1 MKKVI
6 WKIVVLLCLI
16 SFSLYGVQWNDLKDG
31 ESAEKNLDGNGK
43 VTTVNKLKLGKN
55 SHLKV
60 KGKNTKGI
68 VIKGGLS
75 AEVNIGEGATLDV
88 DIENSTK
95 DEAGISL
102 ESTFKG
108 FIIQKNGNLKLKK
121 QFNGTIN
128 SGDIFKQ
135 FLDRKGEGTL
145 LRGISVIKTFS
156 TEGSTRIESAGT
168 GIGFDRKTPQ
178 GKGFIEFKKGSKT
191 FVKAG
196 FAGVFARYNSVTF
209 EEGSDTTLIGG
220 AYGIMV
226 NKGTIKKGA
235 KVTLMGNYG
244 TGKFE
249 VKEHDFLKFESGSEL
264 NILANDSAL
273 YGIRLKGKTKLIAKG
288 YNVLRQIDTYADGE
302 HSLDTVTFERGSIL
316 DGNIDRSWNSQIL
329 LEEGTKLFVPNKIQ
343 ANLEI
348 KGDLYVGP
356 RSAYEGKQLTYKEAV
371 EDADT
376 VAGATAIFMGK
387 QAQRARKG
395 EFSYRGLYNE
405 FSPDEYYTLEYNRD
419 NHYNY
424 ISTLNLNNGKIHL
437 RLGNKDKF
445 GRIND
450 KIIFSKNTI
459 INGKGELVF
468 HKRNSSQVTKNTVFN
483 ILEEEGPKD
492 INGIQ
497 GYYLE
502 KLPLKIPD
510 VSFGKLVFTTKVQK
524 LNGKYVVSLVFKGI
538 EAENFLLAKGKTK
551 TLNKKEESSLEDAIL
566 SAKEVTLEE
575 NSTLNIKGDTNGLF
589 AKNKVTIEE
598 EANLNIETKKD
609 NKIGL
614 KLGENLETFGN
625 INIKNTG
632 TGILADNATSI
643 LQFENGSK
651 TIVNAKDVAVNAQ
664 KGTSEFKGGSNVEL
678 TSNKY
683 ALVSKKAVF
692 EKSSTVKLNG
702 EYGIGTLSE
711 TDSSDITFK
720 PQSEVNI
727 NSSNSGIYNVNVGGS
742 GKVSIKAPNI
752 LKQVRTVNQSLK
764 FESGSVLE
772 GNIEKSWNANLI
784 LDKGSKMFVN
794 NKIEANMDIK
804 GDLFV
809 GTSKFYEKRDSFD
822 NYNTIYYNK
831 DSNGHE
837 TKVNFDNS
845 KIHLRI
851 GGADKTGATNDK
863 IFFSK
868 NTNINGKGELVF
880 HKRNSSQVTKNTIFK
895 ILEEEVKNI
904 NGTQGYYLEKFP
916 LSFTNDIAFGQL
928 VFTTKVQKLNGK
940 YIVSLVFK
948 GIEADNFLLAKGET
962 KTLNKKKEGSLEDAI
977 LSAKE
982 VTIEEKSTL
991 NIKGDTN
998 GLFAKNKV
1006 TIEEEANLNIET
1018 ENKIALKL
1026 GENLETFGNINIK
1039 NAGIGIL
1046 ADNTTSVLQFEN
1058 GSKTIVNAKDVAIN
1072 AQKGT
1077 SEFKGGSNVELTS
1090 NKYALVSKKAVFEKS
1105 STVKLNGE
1113 YGIGTLSETD
1123 SSDITFKPQS
1133 EVNINSSNS
1142 GIYNVNVGG
1151 SGKVSIKAPN
1161 ILKQVRTVNQSLK
1174 FESGSVLEGNIEKSW
1189 NANLILDKGS
1199 KMFVNNKIE
1208 ANMDIKGDLFVG
1220 TRNSYEKEESKNSM
1234 QTLSTMS
1241 TFSSSD
1247 KYNTVHY
1254 NKDSN
1259 GHKTK
1264 VNLDNANIHLRINGE
1279 QSESNDKIV
1288 FSKDTEITGK
1298 GEITLHPENVSKV
1311 KRNMTYSLLEE
1322 EGKDVGGNKV
1332 YNLEKTSLT
1341 LKTVEFGP
1349 LVYGRKDKKVNG
1361 KYMVTLEDTGELS
1374 QAAKNSLTNSR
1385 DSYKYNQE
1393 ELKAISDKIFENH
1406 NLELKNNFWLLVS
1419 KENLKN
1425 KDSVIKLNQ
1434 NTKYAGYD
1442 YTFNTGVSL
1451 GFFAGQ
1457 STGRYKNIG
1466 QGIYLKKDLKPFYLG
1481 TVYKHTKS
1489 KDKNNDKKLHSNDFS
1504 FVVGYNKDISEKT
1517 FLDSNIKLTRGYI
1530 SDYKYTAEND
1540 LSTKNEKTD
1549 YWNGEIDAKL
1559 GYKFKYGNAFLKAG
1573 LDKDLKGNQKVIWN
1587 ENIDEEIKYDD
1598 LSKNIG
1604 IGMEYKIKQ
1613 HSFNIELS
1621 RKYSKHYR
1629 ANTKI
1634 SIGYSYKF

>member
-6 WKIVVLLCLI
+6 WKIVLLLCLT

-31 ESAEKNLDGNGK
+31 ETAEKILDENRK
-43 VTTVNKLKLGKN
+43 ETKITKIVLGKN

-68 VIKGGLS
+68 VIKYGIRS
-75 AEVNIGEGATLDV
+75 KVDIGEGATLDV
-88 DIENSTK
+88 DIESSIKEATGIASESYK
-95 DEAGISL
+95 D
-102 ESTFKG
+102 
-108 FIIQKNGNLKLKK
+108 FIVQKNGNLKVKNH
-121 QFNGTIN
+121 FIGTIN

-135 FLDRKGEGTL
+135 FLDNKKENSV
-145 LRGISVIKTFS
+145 LRGISVLKRFS
-156 TEGSTRIESAGT
+156 TEGNTRIESSGT
-168 GIGFDRKTPQ
+168 GIGFDKKTSKET
-178 GKGFIEFKKGSKT
+178 GLIEFKKGSKT

-226 NKGTIKKGA
+226 NKGTIKKGS

-302 HSLDTVTFERGSIL
+302 HSLDTVTFEKGSIL
-316 DGNIDRSWNSQIL
+316 DGNIDRSWNSQFL

-356 RSAYEGKQLTYKEAV
+356 RAAYEGKQLTYKEAV

-376 VAGATAIFMGK
+376 VAGATALFMGK

-395 EFSYRGLYNE
+395 EFTYRGLYSD
-405 FSPDEYYTLEYNRD
+405 FAADEYYTLDYNKHNYSD
-419 NHYNY
+419 NNHN
-424 ISTLNLNNGKIHL
+424 STLNLNNGKIHL
-437 RLGNKDKF
+437 RLGTPDRL

-450 KIIFSKNTI
+450 KIIFSKNTV

-468 HKRNSSQVTKNTVFN
+468 HKRNSSQVTKNTVFK
-483 ILEEEGPKD
+483 ILEEEGLKN
-492 INGIQ
+492 INGTQ

-510 VSFGKLVFTTKVQK
+510 VSFG
-524 LNGKYVVSLVFKGI
+524 
-538 EAENFLLAKGKTK
+538 
-551 TLNKKEESSLEDAIL
+551 
-566 SAKEVTLEE
+566 
-575 NSTLNIKGDTNGLF
+575 
-589 AKNKVTIEE
+589 
-598 EANLNIETKKD
+598 
-609 NKIGL
+609 
-614 KLGENLETFGN
+614 
-625 INIKNTG
+625 
-632 TGILADNATSI
+632 
-643 LQFENGSK
+643 
-651 TIVNAKDVAVNAQ
+651 
-664 KGTSEFKGGSNVEL
+664 
-678 TSNKY
+678 
-683 ALVSKKAVF
+683 
-692 EKSSTVKLNG
+692 
-702 EYGIGTLSE
+702 
-711 TDSSDITFK
+711 
-720 PQSEVNI
+720 
-727 NSSNSGIYNVNVGGS
+727 
-742 GKVSIKAPNI
+742 
-752 LKQVRTVNQSLK
+752 
-764 FESGSVLE
+764 
-772 GNIEKSWNANLI
+772 
-784 LDKGSKMFVN
+784 
-794 NKIEANMDIK
+794 
-804 GDLFV
+804 
-809 GTSKFYEKRDSFD
+809 
-822 NYNTIYYNK
+822 
-831 DSNGHE
+831 
-837 TKVNFDNS
+837 
-845 KIHLRI
+845 
-851 GGADKTGATNDK
+851 
-863 IFFSK
+863 
-868 NTNINGKGELVF
+868 
-880 HKRNSSQVTKNTIFK
+880 
-895 ILEEEVKNI
+895 
-904 NGTQGYYLEKFP
+904 
-916 LSFTNDIAFGQL
+916 QL
-928 VFTTKVQKLNGK
+928 VFTTKVQKLNGR
-940 YIVSLVFK
+940 YVVSLVFK

-1006 TIEEEANLNIET
+1006 TVEEKANLNIET

-1039 NAGIGIL
+1039 NTGTGIL
-1046 ADNTTSVLQFEN
+1046 ADNTASVLQFEN
-1058 GSKTIVNAKDVAIN
+1058 GSKTIVNAKDVAVN

-1090 NKYALVSKKAVFEKS
+1090 NKYALVSKKAVFEKG

-1133 EVNINSSNS
+1133 EININSSNS

-1174 FESGSVLEGNIEKSW
+1174 FENGSVLEGNIEKSW

-1298 GEITLHPENVSKV
+1298 GEITLHPENISKV

-1361 KYMVTLEDTGELS
+1361 KYIVTLEDTGELS
-1374 QAAKNSLTNSR
+1374 QAAKNTLTNSR

-1442 YTFNTGVSL
+1442 YTFNTGISL

-1549 YWNGEIDAKL
+1549 YWNGEINAKL
-1559 GYKFKYGNAFLKAG
+1559 GYKFKYGDAFLKAG

>member
-6 WKIVVLLCLI
+6 WKIVVLLCLT

-31 ESAEKNLDGNGK
+31 ETAEKILDENRK
-43 VTTVNKLKLGKN
+43 ETKITKIVLGKN
-55 SHLKV
+55 SNLKV
-60 KGKNTKGI
+60 KGKNTKG
-68 VIKGGLS
+68 VLVKGS
-75 AEVNIGEGATLDV
+75 YFQSKVNIGEGATLDI
-88 DIENSTK
+88 DIESSDK
-95 DEAGISL
+95 DSSGISFA
-102 ESTFKG
+102 EKRD
-108 FIIQKNGNLKLKK
+108 FIIEKNGKLNVKNL
-121 QFNGTIN
+121 FNGTIN
-128 SGDIFKQ
+128 SGDILRQ
-135 FLDRKGEGTL
+135 FHSSKEGKGIL
-145 LRGISVIKTFS
+145 VRGVTVAKKFT
-156 TEGSTRIESAGT
+156 TEGNTRIESSGA
-168 GIGFDRKTPQ
+168 GIGFDKTTSNGQ
-178 GKGFIEFKKGSKT
+178 GEIEFKKGSKT
-191 FVKAG
+191 FVKG
-196 FAGVFARYNSVTF
+196 GIAGVFARYNNVTF

-220 AYGIMV
+220 AYGLMA

-249 VKEHDFLKFESGSEL
+249 VKEHDRLTFESGSEL
-264 NILANDSAL
+264 NILANNSAL
-273 YGIRLKGKTKLIAKG
+273 YGIRLVGKTKLIAKG

-302 HSLDTVTFERGSIL
+302 HSLNTVTFEKGSIL
-316 DGNIDRSWNSQIL
+316 DGNIDRSWNSQFL
-329 LEEGTKLFVPNKIQ
+329 LEEGTKLFVPEKIQ

-356 RSAYEGKQLTYKEAV
+356 RSAYEGKQKTYKETV
-371 EDADT
+371 EKSSDIDT
-376 VAGATAIFMGK
+376 VVGATAIFMGK

-395 EFSYRGLYNE
+395 EIRYGKTYDDFSAN
-405 FSPDEYYTLEYNRD
+405 EYYTLKYNE
-419 NHYNY
+419 NSYNY
-424 ISTLNLNNGKIHL
+424 KSTLNLNNGKIHL
-437 RLGNKDKF
+437 RLGTPDRL

-450 KIIFSKNTI
+450 KIIFSKNTV

-468 HKRNSSQVTKNTVFN
+468 HKRNSSQVTKNTVFK
-483 ILEEEGPKD
+483 ILEEEGLKN
-492 INGIQ
+492 INGTQ

-510 VSFGKLVFTTKVQK
+510 VSFG
-524 LNGKYVVSLVFKGI
+524 
-538 EAENFLLAKGKTK
+538 
-551 TLNKKEESSLEDAIL
+551 
-566 SAKEVTLEE
+566 
-575 NSTLNIKGDTNGLF
+575 
-589 AKNKVTIEE
+589 
-598 EANLNIETKKD
+598 
-609 NKIGL
+609 
-614 KLGENLETFGN
+614 
-625 INIKNTG
+625 
-632 TGILADNATSI
+632 
-643 LQFENGSK
+643 
-651 TIVNAKDVAVNAQ
+651 
-664 KGTSEFKGGSNVEL
+664 
-678 TSNKY
+678 
-683 ALVSKKAVF
+683 
-692 EKSSTVKLNG
+692 
-702 EYGIGTLSE
+702 
-711 TDSSDITFK
+711 
-720 PQSEVNI
+720 
-727 NSSNSGIYNVNVGGS
+727 
-742 GKVSIKAPNI
+742 
-752 LKQVRTVNQSLK
+752 
-764 FESGSVLE
+764 
-772 GNIEKSWNANLI
+772 
-784 LDKGSKMFVN
+784 
-794 NKIEANMDIK
+794 
-804 GDLFV
+804 
-809 GTSKFYEKRDSFD
+809 
-822 NYNTIYYNK
+822 
-831 DSNGHE
+831 
-837 TKVNFDNS
+837 
-845 KIHLRI
+845 
-851 GGADKTGATNDK
+851 
-863 IFFSK
+863 
-868 NTNINGKGELVF
+868 
-880 HKRNSSQVTKNTIFK
+880 
-895 ILEEEVKNI
+895 
-904 NGTQGYYLEKFP
+904 
-916 LSFTNDIAFGQL
+916 QL
-928 VFTTKVQKLNGK
+928 VFTTKVQKLNGR
-940 YIVSLVFK
+940 YVVSLVFK

-1006 TIEEEANLNIET
+1006 TVEEKANLNIET

-1039 NAGIGIL
+1039 NAGTGIL
-1046 ADNTTSVLQFEN
+1046 ADNTASVLKFEN
-1058 GSKTIVNAKDVAIN
+1058 GSKTIVNAKDVAVN

-1090 NKYALVSKKAVFEKS
+1090 NKYALVAKKAVFEKG
-1105 STVKLNGE
+1105 STVKLNAE

-1123 SSDITFKPQS
+1123 SSDVTFNSQS
-1133 EVNINSSNS
+1133 EVSINSSNS

-1241 TFSSSD
+1241 TFSSSN

-1361 KYMVTLEDTGELS
+1361 KYIVTLEDTGELS
-1374 QAAKNSLTNSR
+1374 QAAKNTLTNSR

-1425 KDSVIKLNQ
+1425 KGSVIKLNQ

-1530 SDYKYTAEND
+1530 SDYKYTAENN
-1540 LSTKNEKTD
+1540 LNTRNEKTN
-1549 YWNGEIDAKL
+1549 YWNGEINAKL
-1559 GYKFKYGNAFLKAG
+1559 GYKFKYGDAFLKAG

>member
-1 MKKVI
+1 MFMKKI
-6 WKIVVLLCLI
+6 FWKVTMLSCFI
-16 SFSLYGVQWNDLKDG
+16 SLFAYGAWNELG
-31 ESAEKNLDGNGK
+31 EGEKVEKTLEGNGK
-43 VTTVNKLKLGKN
+43 VTTAKKLILGKN
-55 SHLKV
+55 SHLKI
-60 KGKNTKGI
+60 KGENSKGLE
-68 VIKGGLS
+68 IKGGFS
-75 AEVNIGEGATLDV
+75 PEINIGEGATLDI

-95 DEAGISL
+95 DEAGLTLVS
-102 ESTFKG
+102 STRNFT
-108 FIIQKNGNLKLKK
+108 IQKNGNLKLKK
-121 QFNGTIN
+121 RFNGVIN

-135 FLDRKGEGTL
+135 FLDRRGEGTL
-145 LRGISVIKTFS
+145 LRGISINKKFV
-156 TEGSTRIESAGT
+156 TEGNIEIESAGT
-168 GIGFDRKTPQ
+168 GIGFDKKTPKW
-178 GKGFIEFKKGSKT
+178 KGEIEFKKGSKT

-196 FAGVFARYNSVTF
+196 FAGVFARYNKVTF
-209 EEGSDTTLIGG
+209 EEGSNTTLIGG
-220 AYGIMV
+220 AYGLMA
-226 NKGTIKKGA
+226 NKGIIQKGA

-264 NILANDSAL
+264 NILANNSAL
-273 YGIRLKGKTKLIAKG
+273 YGIRLVGKTKLIAKG

-302 HSLDTVTFERGSIL
+302 HSLNTVTFEKGSIL
-316 DGNIDRSWNSQIL
+316 DGNIDRSWNSQFL
-329 LEEGTKLFVPNKIQ
+329 LEEGTKLFVPEKIQ

-348 KGDLYVGP
+348 KGNLYVGP
-356 RSAYEGKQLTYKEAV
+356 RSAYEGKQKTYKEAV
-371 EDADT
+371 EKSSDVDT

-395 EFSYRGLYNE
+395 EIRYGETHND
-405 FSPDEYYTLEYNRD
+405 FSPDEYYTLKYNE
-419 NHYNY
+419 NSYNY
-424 ISTLNLNNGKIHL
+424 KSTFNLNNGKINL
-437 RLGNKDKF
+437 RLGDKDRF

-459 INGKGELVF
+459 IKGKGELVF
-468 HKRNSSQVTKNTVFN
+468 HKRNSSQVTKNTVFK
-483 ILEEEGPKD
+483 ILEEEGLKN
-492 INGIQ
+492 INGTQ

-510 VSFGKLVFTTKVQK
+510 VSFG
-524 LNGKYVVSLVFKGI
+524 
-538 EAENFLLAKGKTK
+538 
-551 TLNKKEESSLEDAIL
+551 
-566 SAKEVTLEE
+566 
-575 NSTLNIKGDTNGLF
+575 
-589 AKNKVTIEE
+589 
-598 EANLNIETKKD
+598 
-609 NKIGL
+609 
-614 KLGENLETFGN
+614 
-625 INIKNTG
+625 
-632 TGILADNATSI
+632 
-643 LQFENGSK
+643 
-651 TIVNAKDVAVNAQ
+651 
-664 KGTSEFKGGSNVEL
+664 
-678 TSNKY
+678 
-683 ALVSKKAVF
+683 
-692 EKSSTVKLNG
+692 
-702 EYGIGTLSE
+702 
-711 TDSSDITFK
+711 
-720 PQSEVNI
+720 
-727 NSSNSGIYNVNVGGS
+727 
-742 GKVSIKAPNI
+742 
-752 LKQVRTVNQSLK
+752 
-764 FESGSVLE
+764 
-772 GNIEKSWNANLI
+772 
-784 LDKGSKMFVN
+784 
-794 NKIEANMDIK
+794 
-804 GDLFV
+804 
-809 GTSKFYEKRDSFD
+809 
-822 NYNTIYYNK
+822 
-831 DSNGHE
+831 
-837 TKVNFDNS
+837 
-845 KIHLRI
+845 
-851 GGADKTGATNDK
+851 
-863 IFFSK
+863 
-868 NTNINGKGELVF
+868 
-880 HKRNSSQVTKNTIFK
+880 
-895 ILEEEVKNI
+895 
-904 NGTQGYYLEKFP
+904 
-916 LSFTNDIAFGQL
+916 QL
-928 VFTTKVQKLNGK
+928 VFTTKVQKLNGR
-940 YIVSLVFK
+940 YVVSLVFK

-1006 TIEEEANLNIET
+1006 TVEEKANLNIET

-1039 NAGIGIL
+1039 NAGTGIL
-1046 ADNTTSVLQFEN
+1046 ADNTTSVLKFEN

-1077 SEFKGGSNVELTS
+1077 SEFKGGSNIELTS
-1090 NKYALVSKKAVFEKS
+1090 NKYALVAKKAVFEKG
-1105 STVKLNGE
+1105 STVKLNAE

-1123 SSDITFKPQS
+1123 SSDVTFNSQS

-1151 SGKVSIKAPN
+1151 SGKLSIKAPN
-1161 ILKQVRTVNQSLK
+1161 VLKQVRTVNQSLK
-1174 FESGSVLEGNIEKSW
+1174 FESGSTLEGNIEKSW

-1247 KYNTVHY
+1247 KYYTVHY

-1361 KYMVTLEDTGELS
+1361 KYIVTLEDTGELS

-1442 YTFNTGVSL
+1442 HTFNTGISL
-1451 GFFAGQ
+1451 GFW
-1457 STGRYKNIG
+1457 
-1466 QGIYLKKDLKPFYLG
+1466 L
-1481 TVYKHTKS
+1481 
-1489 KDKNNDKKLHSNDFS
+1489 
-1504 FVVGYNKDISEKT
+1504 YNK
-1517 FLDSNIKLTRGYI
+1517 
-1530 SDYKYTAEND
+1530 
-1540 LSTKNEKTD
+1540 
-1549 YWNGEIDAKL
+1549 
-1559 GYKFKYGNAFLKAG
+1559 
-1573 LDKDLKGNQKVIWN
+1573 
-1587 ENIDEEIKYDD
+1587 
-1598 LSKNIG
+1598 
-1604 IGMEYKIKQ
+1604 
-1613 HSFNIELS
+1613 
-1621 RKYSKHYR
+1621 
-1629 ANTKI
+1629 
-1634 SIGYSYKF
+1634 

>member
-6 WKIVVLLCLI
+6 WKIVLLLCLT

-31 ESAEKNLDGNGK
+31 ETAEKILDENGK
-43 VTTVNKLKLGKN
+43 ETKVDKIVLGKN

-68 VIKGGLS
+68 VIKYGIRS
-75 AEVNIGEGATLDV
+75 KVDIGEGATLDV
-88 DIENSTK
+88 DIESSIKEATGIASESYK
-95 DEAGISL
+95 D
-102 ESTFKG
+102 
-108 FIIQKNGNLKLKK
+108 FIVQKNGNLKVKNH
-121 QFNGTIN
+121 FIGTIN

-135 FLDRKGEGTL
+135 FLDNKKENSVL
-145 LRGISVIKTFS
+145 KGISVLKRFS
-156 TEGSTRIESAGT
+156 TEGNTRIESSGT
-168 GIGFDRKTPQ
+168 GIGFDKKTSKET
-178 GKGFIEFKKGSKT
+178 GLIEFKKGSKT

-226 NKGTIKKGA
+226 NKGTIKKGS

-302 HSLDTVTFERGSIL
+302 HSLDTVTFEKGSIL
-316 DGNIDRSWNSQIL
+316 DGNIDRSWNSQFL

-356 RSAYEGKQLTYKEAV
+356 RAAYEGKQLTYKEAV

-376 VAGATAIFMGK
+376 VAGATALFMGK

-395 EFSYRGLYNE
+395 EFTYRGLYSD
-405 FSPDEYYTLEYNRD
+405 FAADEYYTLDYNKHNYSD
-419 NHYNY
+419 NNHN
-424 ISTLNLNNGKIHL
+424 STLNLNNGKIHL
-437 RLGNKDKF
+437 RLGTPDRL

-450 KIIFSKNTI
+450 KIIFSKNTV

-468 HKRNSSQVTKNTVFN
+468 HKRNSSQVTKNTVFK
-483 ILEEEGPKD
+483 ILEEEGLKN
-492 INGIQ
+492 INGTQ

-510 VSFGKLVFTTKVQK
+510 VSFGQLVFTTKVQK
-524 LNGKYVVSLVFKGI
+524 LNGRYVVSLVFKGI
-538 EAENFLLAKGKTK
+538 EADNFLLAKGETK
-551 TLNKKEESSLEDAIL
+551 TLNKKKEGSLEDAIL
-566 SAKEVTLEE
+566 SAKEVTIEE
-575 NSTLNIKGDTNGLF
+575 KSTLNIKGDTNGLF
-589 AKNKVTIEE
+589 AKNKVTVEE
-598 EANLNIETKKD
+598 KANLNIETE
-609 NKIGL
+609 NKIAL

-625 INIKNTG
+625 INIKNAG
-632 TGILADNATSI
+632 TGILADNTASV

-651 TIVNAKDVAVNAQ
+651 TIVNAKDVAINAQ

-692 EKSSTVKLNG
+692 EKGSTVKLNA

-794 NKIEANMDIK
+794 NKIEANI
-804 GDLFV
+804 
-809 GTSKFYEKRDSFD
+809 
-822 NYNTIYYNK
+822 
-831 DSNGHE
+831 
-837 TKVNFDNS
+837 
-845 KIHLRI
+845 
-851 GGADKTGATNDK
+851 
-863 IFFSK
+863 
-868 NTNINGKGELVF
+868 
-880 HKRNSSQVTKNTIFK
+880 
-895 ILEEEVKNI
+895 
-904 NGTQGYYLEKFP
+904 
-916 LSFTNDIAFGQL
+916 
-928 VFTTKVQKLNGK
+928 
-940 YIVSLVFK
+940 
-948 GIEADNFLLAKGET
+948 
-962 KTLNKKKEGSLEDAI
+962 
-977 LSAKE
+977 
-982 VTIEEKSTL
+982 
-991 NIKGDTN
+991 
-998 GLFAKNKV
+998 
-1006 TIEEEANLNIET
+1006 
-1018 ENKIALKL
+1018 
-1026 GENLETFGNINIK
+1026 
-1039 NAGIGIL
+1039 
-1046 ADNTTSVLQFEN
+1046 
-1058 GSKTIVNAKDVAIN
+1058 
-1072 AQKGT
+1072 
-1077 SEFKGGSNVELTS
+1077 
-1090 NKYALVSKKAVFEKS
+1090 
-1105 STVKLNGE
+1105 
-1113 YGIGTLSETD
+1113 
-1123 SSDITFKPQS
+1123 
-1133 EVNINSSNS
+1133 
-1142 GIYNVNVGG
+1142 
-1151 SGKVSIKAPN
+1151 
-1161 ILKQVRTVNQSLK
+1161 
-1174 FESGSVLEGNIEKSW
+1174 
-1189 NANLILDKGS
+1189 
-1199 KMFVNNKIE
+1199 
-1208 ANMDIKGDLFVG
+1208 DIKGDLFVG

-1247 KYNTVHY
+1247 KYYTVHY

-1361 KYMVTLEDTGELS
+1361 KYIVTLEDTGELS
-1374 QAAKNSLTNSR
+1374 QAAKNTLANSR

-1540 LSTKNEKTD
+1540 LNTRNEKTN
-1549 YWNGEIDAKL
+1549 YWNGEINAKL
-1559 GYKFKYGNAFLKAG
+1559 GYKFKYGDAFLKAG

-1604 IGMEYKIKQ
+1604 IGIEYKMKQ

-1634 SIGYSYKF
+1634 SFGYSYKF

>member
-6 WKIVVLLCLI
+6 WKIVLLLCLT

-31 ESAEKNLDGNGK
+31 ETAEKILDENRK
-43 VTTVNKLKLGKN
+43 ETKITKIVLGKN

-60 KGKNTKGI
+60 KGKNTKG
-68 VIKGGLS
+68 VLVKGS
-75 AEVNIGEGATLDV
+75 YFQSKVNIGEGATLDI
-88 DIENSTK
+88 DIESSDK
-95 DEAGISL
+95 DSSGISFA
-102 ESTFKG
+102 EKRD
-108 FIIQKNGNLKLKK
+108 FIIEKNGKLNVKNL
-121 QFNGTIN
+121 FNGTIN
-128 SGDIFKQ
+128 SGDILRQ
-135 FLDRKGEGTL
+135 FHSSKEGKGIL
-145 LRGISVIKTFS
+145 VRGVTVAKKFT
-156 TEGSTRIESAGT
+156 TEGNTRIESSGA
-168 GIGFDRKTPQ
+168 GIGFDKTTSNGQ
-178 GKGFIEFKKGSKT
+178 GEIEFKKGSKT
-191 FVKAG
+191 FVKG
-196 FAGVFARYNSVTF
+196 GIAGVFARYNNVTF

-220 AYGIMV
+220 AYGLMA

-249 VKEHDFLKFESGSEL
+249 VKEHDRLTFESGSEL
-264 NILANDSAL
+264 NILANNSAL
-273 YGIRLKGKTKLIAKG
+273 YGIRLVGKTKLIAKG

-302 HSLDTVTFERGSIL
+302 HSLNTVTFEKGSIL
-316 DGNIDRSWNSQIL
+316 DGNIDRSWNSQFL
-329 LEEGTKLFVPNKIQ
+329 LEEGTKLFVPEKIQ

-356 RSAYEGKQLTYKEAV
+356 RSAYEGKQKTYKETV
-371 EDADT
+371 EKSSDIDT
-376 VAGATAIFMGK
+376 VVGATAIFMGK

-395 EFSYRGLYNE
+395 EIRYGKTYDDFSAN
-405 FSPDEYYTLEYNRD
+405 EYYTLKYNE
-419 NHYNY
+419 NSYNY
-424 ISTLNLNNGKIHL
+424 KSTLNLNNGKIHL
-437 RLGNKDKF
+437 RLGTPDRL

-450 KIIFSKNTI
+450 KIIFSKNTV

-468 HKRNSSQVTKNTVFN
+468 HKRNSSQVTKNTVFK
-483 ILEEEGPKD
+483 ILEEEGLKN
-492 INGIQ
+492 INGTQ

-510 VSFGKLVFTTKVQK
+510 VSFG
-524 LNGKYVVSLVFKGI
+524 
-538 EAENFLLAKGKTK
+538 
-551 TLNKKEESSLEDAIL
+551 
-566 SAKEVTLEE
+566 
-575 NSTLNIKGDTNGLF
+575 
-589 AKNKVTIEE
+589 
-598 EANLNIETKKD
+598 
-609 NKIGL
+609 
-614 KLGENLETFGN
+614 
-625 INIKNTG
+625 
-632 TGILADNATSI
+632 
-643 LQFENGSK
+643 
-651 TIVNAKDVAVNAQ
+651 
-664 KGTSEFKGGSNVEL
+664 
-678 TSNKY
+678 
-683 ALVSKKAVF
+683 
-692 EKSSTVKLNG
+692 
-702 EYGIGTLSE
+702 
-711 TDSSDITFK
+711 
-720 PQSEVNI
+720 
-727 NSSNSGIYNVNVGGS
+727 
-742 GKVSIKAPNI
+742 
-752 LKQVRTVNQSLK
+752 
-764 FESGSVLE
+764 
-772 GNIEKSWNANLI
+772 
-784 LDKGSKMFVN
+784 
-794 NKIEANMDIK
+794 
-804 GDLFV
+804 
-809 GTSKFYEKRDSFD
+809 
-822 NYNTIYYNK
+822 
-831 DSNGHE
+831 
-837 TKVNFDNS
+837 
-845 KIHLRI
+845 
-851 GGADKTGATNDK
+851 
-863 IFFSK
+863 
-868 NTNINGKGELVF
+868 
-880 HKRNSSQVTKNTIFK
+880 
-895 ILEEEVKNI
+895 
-904 NGTQGYYLEKFP
+904 
-916 LSFTNDIAFGQL
+916 QL
-928 VFTTKVQKLNGK
+928 VFTTKVQKLNGR
-940 YIVSLVFK
+940 YVVSLVFK

-1006 TIEEEANLNIET
+1006 TVEEKANLNIET

-1039 NAGIGIL
+1039 NAGTGIL
-1046 ADNTTSVLQFEN
+1046 ADNTASVLQFEN
-1058 GSKTIVNAKDVAIN
+1058 GSKTIVNAKDVAVN

-1090 NKYALVSKKAVFEKS
+1090 NKYALVAKKAVFEKG
-1105 STVKLNGE
+1105 STVKLNAE

-1123 SSDITFKPQS
+1123 SSDVTFNSQS
-1133 EVNINSSNS
+1133 EVSINSSNS

-1189 NANLILDKGS
+1189 NANLILDKDS

-1241 TFSSSD
+1241 TFSSSN

-1311 KRNMTYSLLEE
+1311 RRNMTYSLLEE

-1361 KYMVTLEDTGELS
+1361 KYIVTLEDTGELS
-1374 QAAKNSLTNSR
+1374 QAAKNTLTNSR

-1442 YTFNTGVSL
+1442 YTFNTGISL

>member
-6 WKIVVLLCLI
+6 WKIVLLLCLT
-16 SFSLYGVQWNDLKDG
+16 SFSLYGAQWNDLKDG
-31 ESAEKNLDGNGK
+31 ESAEKILDENGK
-43 VTTVNKLKLGKN
+43 ETKVDKIVLGKN

-68 VIKGGLS
+68 VIKYGIRS
-75 AEVNIGEGATLDV
+75 KVDIGEGATLDV
-88 DIENSTK
+88 NIESSIKEATGIASESYK
-95 DEAGISL
+95 D
-102 ESTFKG
+102 
-108 FIIQKNGNLKLKK
+108 FIVQKNGNLKVKNH
-121 QFNGTIN
+121 FIGTIN

-135 FLDRKGEGTL
+135 FLDNKKENSVL
-145 LRGISVIKTFS
+145 KGISVLKRFS
-156 TEGSTRIESAGT
+156 TEGNTRIESSGT
-168 GIGFDRKTPQ
+168 GIGFDKKTSKET
-178 GKGFIEFKKGSKT
+178 GLIEFKKGSKT

-226 NKGTIKKGA
+226 NKGTIKKGS

-302 HSLDTVTFERGSIL
+302 HSLDTVTFEKGSIL
-316 DGNIDRSWNSQIL
+316 DGNIDRSWNSQFL

-356 RSAYEGKQLTYKEAV
+356 RAAYEGKQLTYKEAV

-376 VAGATAIFMGK
+376 VAGATALFMGK

-395 EFSYRGLYNE
+395 EFTYRGLYSD
-405 FSPDEYYTLEYNRD
+405 FAADEYYTLDYNKHNYSD
-419 NHYNY
+419 NNHN
-424 ISTLNLNNGKIHL
+424 STLNLNNGKIHL
-437 RLGNKDKF
+437 RLGTPDRL

-450 KIIFSKNTI
+450 KIIFSKNTV

-468 HKRNSSQVTKNTVFN
+468 HKRNSSQVTKNTVFK
-483 ILEEEGPKD
+483 ILEEEGLKN
-492 INGIQ
+492 INGTQ

-510 VSFGKLVFTTKVQK
+510 VSFG
-524 LNGKYVVSLVFKGI
+524 
-538 EAENFLLAKGKTK
+538 
-551 TLNKKEESSLEDAIL
+551 
-566 SAKEVTLEE
+566 
-575 NSTLNIKGDTNGLF
+575 
-589 AKNKVTIEE
+589 
-598 EANLNIETKKD
+598 
-609 NKIGL
+609 
-614 KLGENLETFGN
+614 
-625 INIKNTG
+625 
-632 TGILADNATSI
+632 
-643 LQFENGSK
+643 
-651 TIVNAKDVAVNAQ
+651 
-664 KGTSEFKGGSNVEL
+664 
-678 TSNKY
+678 
-683 ALVSKKAVF
+683 
-692 EKSSTVKLNG
+692 
-702 EYGIGTLSE
+702 
-711 TDSSDITFK
+711 
-720 PQSEVNI
+720 
-727 NSSNSGIYNVNVGGS
+727 
-742 GKVSIKAPNI
+742 
-752 LKQVRTVNQSLK
+752 
-764 FESGSVLE
+764 
-772 GNIEKSWNANLI
+772 
-784 LDKGSKMFVN
+784 
-794 NKIEANMDIK
+794 
-804 GDLFV
+804 
-809 GTSKFYEKRDSFD
+809 
-822 NYNTIYYNK
+822 
-831 DSNGHE
+831 
-837 TKVNFDNS
+837 
-845 KIHLRI
+845 
-851 GGADKTGATNDK
+851 
-863 IFFSK
+863 
-868 NTNINGKGELVF
+868 
-880 HKRNSSQVTKNTIFK
+880 
-895 ILEEEVKNI
+895 
-904 NGTQGYYLEKFP
+904 
-916 LSFTNDIAFGQL
+916 QL
-928 VFTTKVQKLNGK
+928 VFTTKVQKLNGR
-940 YIVSLVFK
+940 YVVSLVFK

-1006 TIEEEANLNIET
+1006 TVEEKANLNIET

-1039 NAGIGIL
+1039 NAETGIL
-1046 ADNTTSVLQFEN
+1046 ADNTASVLQFEN

-1090 NKYALVSKKAVFEKS
+1090 NKYALVSKKAVFEKG

-1123 SSDITFKPQS
+1123 SSDVTFNSQS

-1161 ILKQVRTVNQSLK
+1161 VLNQVRTVNQSLK

-1247 KYNTVHY
+1247 KYYTVHY

-1361 KYMVTLEDTGELS
+1361 KYIVTLEDTGELS

-1442 YTFNTGVSL
+1442 HTFNTGISL

-1540 LSTKNEKTD
+1540 LNTRNEKTN
-1549 YWNGEIDAKL
+1549 YWNGEINTKL
-1559 GYKFKYGNAFLKAG
+1559 GYKFKYGDAFLKAG

-1604 IGMEYKIKQ
+1604 IGMEYKVKQ

-1634 SIGYSYKF
+1634 SFGYSYKF

>member
-31 ESAEKNLDGNGK
+31 ENAEKTLDGNGK
-43 VTTVNKLKLGKN
+43 ETKVDKIVLGKN

-60 KGKNTKGI
+60 KGKNTKGV
-68 VIKGGLS
+68 VIKYGIHS
-75 AEVNIGEGATLDV
+75 KVDIGEGATLDV
-88 DIENSTK
+88 DIESSIKEATGIASESYK
-95 DEAGISL
+95 D
-102 ESTFKG
+102 FVV
-108 FIIQKNGNLKLKK
+108 QKNGNLKVKNH
-121 QFNGTIN
+121 FIGTIN

-135 FLDRKGEGTL
+135 FLDNKKENSVL
-145 LRGISVIKTFS
+145 KGISVLKRFS
-156 TEGSTRIESAGT
+156 TEGNTRIESSGT
-168 GIGFDRKTPQ
+168 GIGFDKKTSKET
-178 GKGFIEFKKGSKT
+178 GLIEFKKGSKT

-302 HSLDTVTFERGSIL
+302 HSLDTVTFEKGSIL
-316 DGNIDRSWNSQIL
+316 DGNIDRSWNSQFL
-329 LEEGTKLFVPNKIQ
+329 LEEGTKLFVPEKIQ

-376 VAGATAIFMGK
+376 VAGATALFIGK

-395 EFSYRGLYNE
+395 EISYRKLHE
-405 FSPDEYYTLEYNRD
+405 DFSSDEYYTLNYNE
-419 NHYNY
+419 NNYNY
-424 ISTLNLNNGKIHL
+424 KSTLNLNNGKIHL

-459 INGKGELVF
+459 
-468 HKRNSSQVTKNTVFN
+468 
-483 ILEEEGPKD
+483 
-492 INGIQ
+492 
-497 GYYLE
+497 
-502 KLPLKIPD
+502 
-510 VSFGKLVFTTKVQK
+510 
-524 LNGKYVVSLVFKGI
+524 
-538 EAENFLLAKGKTK
+538 
-551 TLNKKEESSLEDAIL
+551 
-566 SAKEVTLEE
+566 
-575 NSTLNIKGDTNGLF
+575 
-589 AKNKVTIEE
+589 
-598 EANLNIETKKD
+598 
-609 NKIGL
+609 
-614 KLGENLETFGN
+614 
-625 INIKNTG
+625 
-632 TGILADNATSI
+632 
-643 LQFENGSK
+643 
-651 TIVNAKDVAVNAQ
+651 
-664 KGTSEFKGGSNVEL
+664 
-678 TSNKY
+678 
-683 ALVSKKAVF
+683 
-692 EKSSTVKLNG
+692 
-702 EYGIGTLSE
+702 
-711 TDSSDITFK
+711 
-720 PQSEVNI
+720 
-727 NSSNSGIYNVNVGGS
+727 
-742 GKVSIKAPNI
+742 
-752 LKQVRTVNQSLK
+752 
-764 FESGSVLE
+764 
-772 GNIEKSWNANLI
+772 
-784 LDKGSKMFVN
+784 
-794 NKIEANMDIK
+794 
-804 GDLFV
+804 
-809 GTSKFYEKRDSFD
+809 
-822 NYNTIYYNK
+822 
-831 DSNGHE
+831 
-837 TKVNFDNS
+837 
-845 KIHLRI
+845 
-851 GGADKTGATNDK
+851 
-863 IFFSK
+863 
-868 NTNINGKGELVF
+868 INGKGELVF

-948 GIEADNFLLAKGET
+948 GIEAENFLLAKGET
-962 KTLNKKKEGSLEDAI
+962 KTLNKKEESSLEDAI

-982 VTIEEKSTL
+982 VTIEENSTL

-1006 TIEEEANLNIET
+1006 TVEEKANLNIET

-1039 NAGIGIL
+1039 NAGTGIL
-1046 ADNTTSVLQFEN
+1046 ADSTTSVLQFEN
-1058 GSKTIVNAKDVAIN
+1058 GSKTIVNAKDVAVN

-1090 NKYALVSKKAVFEKS
+1090 NKYALVAKKAVFEKG
-1105 STVKLNGE
+1105 STVKLNAE
-1113 YGIGTLSETD
+1113 YGIGTLSEID

-1161 ILKQVRTVNQSLK
+1161 VLKQVRTVNQSLK
-1174 FESGSVLEGNIEKSW
+1174 FENGSILEGNIEKSW

-1247 KYNTVHY
+1247 KYYTVHY

-1361 KYMVTLEDTGELS
+1361 KYIVTLEDTGELS

-1406 NLELKNNFWLLVS
+1406 NSELKNNFWLLVS

-1425 KDSVIKLNQ
+1425 KDSVTKLNQ
-1434 NTKYAGYD
+1434 NTRYAGYD
-1442 YTFNTGVSL
+1442 HTFNTGISF

-1489 KDKNNDKKLHSNDFS
+1489 KDKNNDKKLH
-1504 FVVGYNKDISEKT
+1504 ISEKT

-1530 SDYKYTAEND
+1530 SDYKYITEND
-1540 LSTKNEKTD
+1540 LNTRNEKTN
-1549 YWNGEIDAKL
+1549 YWNGEINAKL
-1559 GYKFKYGNAFLKAG
+1559 GYKFNYGNAFLKTG

-1613 HSFNIELS
+1613 HSFNIEFS

-1634 SIGYSYKF
+1634 SFGYSYKF

>member
-6 WKIVVLLCLI
+6 WKIAVLLCLT

-31 ESAEKNLDGNGK
+31 ETAEKILDENRK
-43 VTTVNKLKLGKN
+43 ETKITKIVLGKN
-55 SHLKV
+55 SNLKV
-60 KGKNTKGI
+60 KGKNTKG
-68 VIKGGLS
+68 VLVKGS
-75 AEVNIGEGATLDV
+75 YFQSKVNIGEGATLDI
-88 DIENSTK
+88 DIESSDK
-95 DEAGISL
+95 DSSGISFA
-102 ESTFKG
+102 EKRD
-108 FIIQKNGNLKLKK
+108 FIIEKNGKLNVKNL
-121 QFNGTIN
+121 FNGTIN
-128 SGDIFKQ
+128 SGDILRQ
-135 FLDRKGEGTL
+135 FHSSKEGKGIL
-145 LRGISVIKTFS
+145 VRGVTVAKKFT
-156 TEGSTRIESAGT
+156 TEGNTRIESSGA
-168 GIGFDRKTPQ
+168 GIGFDKTTSNGQ
-178 GKGFIEFKKGSKT
+178 GEIEFKKGSKT
-191 FVKAG
+191 FVKG
-196 FAGVFARYNSVTF
+196 GIAGVFARYNNVTF

-220 AYGIMV
+220 AYGLMA

-249 VKEHDFLKFESGSEL
+249 VKEHDRLTFESGSEL
-264 NILANDSAL
+264 NILANNSAL
-273 YGIRLKGKTKLIAKG
+273 YGIRLVGKTKLIAKG

-302 HSLDTVTFERGSIL
+302 HSLNTVTFEKGSIL
-316 DGNIDRSWNSQIL
+316 DGNIDRSWNSQFL
-329 LEEGTKLFVPNKIQ
+329 LEEGTKLFVPEKIQ

-356 RSAYEGKQLTYKEAV
+356 RSAYEGKQKTYKEIV
-371 EDADT
+371 EKSSDIDT
-376 VAGATAIFMGK
+376 VVGATAIFMGK

-395 EFSYRGLYNE
+395 EIRYGKTYDDFSAN
-405 FSPDEYYTLEYNRD
+405 EYYTLKYNE
-419 NHYNY
+419 NSYNY
-424 ISTLNLNNGKIHL
+424 KSTLNLNNGKIHL
-437 RLGNKDKF
+437 RLGTPDRL

-450 KIIFSKNTI
+450 KIIFSKNTV

-468 HKRNSSQVTKNTVFN
+468 HKRNSSQVTKNTVFK
-483 ILEEEGPKD
+483 ILEEEGLKN
-492 INGIQ
+492 INGTQ

-510 VSFGKLVFTTKVQK
+510 VSFG
-524 LNGKYVVSLVFKGI
+524 
-538 EAENFLLAKGKTK
+538 
-551 TLNKKEESSLEDAIL
+551 
-566 SAKEVTLEE
+566 
-575 NSTLNIKGDTNGLF
+575 
-589 AKNKVTIEE
+589 
-598 EANLNIETKKD
+598 
-609 NKIGL
+609 
-614 KLGENLETFGN
+614 
-625 INIKNTG
+625 
-632 TGILADNATSI
+632 
-643 LQFENGSK
+643 
-651 TIVNAKDVAVNAQ
+651 
-664 KGTSEFKGGSNVEL
+664 
-678 TSNKY
+678 
-683 ALVSKKAVF
+683 
-692 EKSSTVKLNG
+692 
-702 EYGIGTLSE
+702 
-711 TDSSDITFK
+711 
-720 PQSEVNI
+720 
-727 NSSNSGIYNVNVGGS
+727 
-742 GKVSIKAPNI
+742 
-752 LKQVRTVNQSLK
+752 
-764 FESGSVLE
+764 
-772 GNIEKSWNANLI
+772 
-784 LDKGSKMFVN
+784 
-794 NKIEANMDIK
+794 
-804 GDLFV
+804 
-809 GTSKFYEKRDSFD
+809 
-822 NYNTIYYNK
+822 
-831 DSNGHE
+831 
-837 TKVNFDNS
+837 
-845 KIHLRI
+845 
-851 GGADKTGATNDK
+851 
-863 IFFSK
+863 
-868 NTNINGKGELVF
+868 
-880 HKRNSSQVTKNTIFK
+880 
-895 ILEEEVKNI
+895 
-904 NGTQGYYLEKFP
+904 
-916 LSFTNDIAFGQL
+916 QL
-928 VFTTKVQKLNGK
+928 VFTTKVQKLNGR
-940 YIVSLVFK
+940 YVVSLVFK

-1006 TIEEEANLNIET
+1006 TVEEKANLNIET

-1039 NAGIGIL
+1039 NAGTGIL
-1046 ADNTTSVLQFEN
+1046 ADNTASVLKFEN
-1058 GSKTIVNAKDVAIN
+1058 GSKTIVNAKDVAVN

-1090 NKYALVSKKAVFEKS
+1090 NKYALVAKKAVFEKG
-1105 STVKLNGE
+1105 STVKLNAE

-1123 SSDITFKPQS
+1123 SSDVTFNSQS
-1133 EVNINSSNS
+1133 EVSINSSNS

-1151 SGKVSIKAPN
+1151 SGKLSIKAPN
-1161 ILKQVRTVNQSLK
+1161 VLKQVRTVNQSLK

-1241 TFSSSD
+1241 TFSSSN

-1361 KYMVTLEDTGELS
+1361 KYIVTLEDTGELS

-1425 KDSVIKLNQ
+1425 KGSVIKLNQ

-1540 LSTKNEKTD
+1540 LNTRNEKTN
-1549 YWNGEIDAKL
+1549 YWNGEINAKL
-1559 GYKFKYGNAFLKAG
+1559 GYKFKYGDAFLKAG

>member
-6 WKIVVLLCLI
+6 WKIVVLLCLT

-31 ESAEKNLDGNGK
+31 ETAEKILDENRK
-43 VTTVNKLKLGKN
+43 ETKITKIVLGKN
-55 SHLKV
+55 SNLKV
-60 KGKNTKGI
+60 KGKNTKG
-68 VIKGGLS
+68 VLVKGS
-75 AEVNIGEGATLDV
+75 YFQSKVNIGEGATLDI
-88 DIENSTK
+88 DIESSDK
-95 DEAGISL
+95 DSSGISFA
-102 ESTFKG
+102 EKRD
-108 FIIQKNGNLKLKK
+108 FIIEKNGKLNVKNL
-121 QFNGTIN
+121 FNGTIN
-128 SGDIFKQ
+128 SGDILRQ
-135 FLDRKGEGTL
+135 FHSSKEGKGIL
-145 LRGISVIKTFS
+145 VRGVTVAKKFT
-156 TEGSTRIESAGT
+156 TEGNTRIESSGA
-168 GIGFDRKTPQ
+168 GIGFDKTTSNGQ
-178 GKGFIEFKKGSKT
+178 GEIEFKKGSKT
-191 FVKAG
+191 FVKG
-196 FAGVFARYNSVTF
+196 GIAGVFARYNNVTF

-220 AYGIMV
+220 AYGLMA

-249 VKEHDFLKFESGSEL
+249 VKEHDRLTFESGSEL
-264 NILANDSAL
+264 NILANNSAL
-273 YGIRLKGKTKLIAKG
+273 YGIRLVGKTKLIAKG

-302 HSLDTVTFERGSIL
+302 HSLNTVTFEKGSIL
-316 DGNIDRSWNSQIL
+316 DGNIDRSWNSQFL
-329 LEEGTKLFVPNKIQ
+329 LEEGTKLFVPEKIQ

-356 RSAYEGKQLTYKEAV
+356 RSAYEGKQKTYKETV
-371 EDADT
+371 EKSSDIDT
-376 VAGATAIFMGK
+376 VVGATAIFMGK

-395 EFSYRGLYNE
+395 EIRYGKTYDDFSAN
-405 FSPDEYYTLEYNRD
+405 EYYTLKYNE
-419 NHYNY
+419 NSYNY
-424 ISTLNLNNGKIHL
+424 KSTLNLNNGKIHL
-437 RLGNKDKF
+437 RLGTPDRL

-450 KIIFSKNTI
+450 KIIFSKNTV

-468 HKRNSSQVTKNTVFN
+468 HKRNSSQVTKNTVFK
-483 ILEEEGPKD
+483 ILEEEGLKN
-492 INGIQ
+492 INGTQ

-510 VSFGKLVFTTKVQK
+510 VSFG
-524 LNGKYVVSLVFKGI
+524 
-538 EAENFLLAKGKTK
+538 
-551 TLNKKEESSLEDAIL
+551 
-566 SAKEVTLEE
+566 
-575 NSTLNIKGDTNGLF
+575 
-589 AKNKVTIEE
+589 
-598 EANLNIETKKD
+598 
-609 NKIGL
+609 
-614 KLGENLETFGN
+614 
-625 INIKNTG
+625 
-632 TGILADNATSI
+632 
-643 LQFENGSK
+643 
-651 TIVNAKDVAVNAQ
+651 
-664 KGTSEFKGGSNVEL
+664 
-678 TSNKY
+678 
-683 ALVSKKAVF
+683 
-692 EKSSTVKLNG
+692 
-702 EYGIGTLSE
+702 
-711 TDSSDITFK
+711 
-720 PQSEVNI
+720 
-727 NSSNSGIYNVNVGGS
+727 
-742 GKVSIKAPNI
+742 
-752 LKQVRTVNQSLK
+752 
-764 FESGSVLE
+764 
-772 GNIEKSWNANLI
+772 
-784 LDKGSKMFVN
+784 
-794 NKIEANMDIK
+794 
-804 GDLFV
+804 
-809 GTSKFYEKRDSFD
+809 
-822 NYNTIYYNK
+822 
-831 DSNGHE
+831 
-837 TKVNFDNS
+837 
-845 KIHLRI
+845 
-851 GGADKTGATNDK
+851 
-863 IFFSK
+863 
-868 NTNINGKGELVF
+868 
-880 HKRNSSQVTKNTIFK
+880 
-895 ILEEEVKNI
+895 
-904 NGTQGYYLEKFP
+904 
-916 LSFTNDIAFGQL
+916 QL
-928 VFTTKVQKLNGK
+928 VFTTKVQKLNGR
-940 YIVSLVFK
+940 YVVSLVFK

-1006 TIEEEANLNIET
+1006 TVEEKANLNIET

-1039 NAGIGIL
+1039 NAGTGIL

-1058 GSKTIVNAKDVAIN
+1058 GSKTIVNAKDVAVN

-1090 NKYALVSKKAVFEKS
+1090 NKYALVAKKAVFEKG

-1123 SSDITFKPQS
+1123 SSDVTFNSQS

-1151 SGKVSIKAPN
+1151 SGKISIKAPN
-1161 ILKQVRTVNQSLK
+1161 VLKQVRTVNQSLK

-1241 TFSSSD
+1241 TFSSSN

-1361 KYMVTLEDTGELS
+1361 KYIVTLEDTGELS
-1374 QAAKNSLTNSR
+1374 QAAKNTLTNSR

-1425 KDSVIKLNQ
+1425 KGSVIKLNQ
-1434 NTKYAGYD
+1434 NTKYTGYD

-1540 LSTKNEKTD
+1540 LNTRNEKTN
-1549 YWNGEIDAKL
+1549 YWNGEINAKL
-1559 GYKFKYGNAFLKAG
+1559 GYKFKYGDAFLKAG

>member
-209 EEGSDTTLIGG
+209 EGGSDTTLIGG
-220 AYGIMV
+220 AYGIMA

-387 QAQRARKG
+387 QAQKARKG

-524 LNGKYVVSLVFKGI
+524 LNGKYIVSLVFKGI
-538 EAENFLLAKGKTK
+538 EAE
-551 TLNKKEESSLEDAIL
+551 
-566 SAKEVTLEE
+566 
-575 NSTLNIKGDTNGLF
+575 
-589 AKNKVTIEE
+589 
-598 EANLNIETKKD
+598 
-609 NKIGL
+609 
-614 KLGENLETFGN
+614 
-625 INIKNTG
+625 
-632 TGILADNATSI
+632 
-643 LQFENGSK
+643 
-651 TIVNAKDVAVNAQ
+651 
-664 KGTSEFKGGSNVEL
+664 
-678 TSNKY
+678 
-683 ALVSKKAVF
+683 
-692 EKSSTVKLNG
+692 
-702 EYGIGTLSE
+702 
-711 TDSSDITFK
+711 
-720 PQSEVNI
+720 
-727 NSSNSGIYNVNVGGS
+727 
-742 GKVSIKAPNI
+742 
-752 LKQVRTVNQSLK
+752 
-764 FESGSVLE
+764 
-772 GNIEKSWNANLI
+772 
-784 LDKGSKMFVN
+784 
-794 NKIEANMDIK
+794 
-804 GDLFV
+804 
-809 GTSKFYEKRDSFD
+809 
-822 NYNTIYYNK
+822 
-831 DSNGHE
+831 
-837 TKVNFDNS
+837 
-845 KIHLRI
+845 
-851 GGADKTGATNDK
+851 
-863 IFFSK
+863 
-868 NTNINGKGELVF
+868 
-880 HKRNSSQVTKNTIFK
+880 
-895 ILEEEVKNI
+895 
-904 NGTQGYYLEKFP
+904 
-916 LSFTNDIAFGQL
+916 
-928 VFTTKVQKLNGK
+928 
-940 YIVSLVFK
+940 
-948 GIEADNFLLAKGET
+948 NFLLAKGET

-1151 SGKVSIKAPN
+1151 SGKISIKAPN
-1161 ILKQVRTVNQSLK
+1161 VLKQVRTVNQSLK
-1174 FESGSVLEGNIEKSW
+1174 FEDGSVLEGNIEKSW

-1199 KMFVNNKIE
+1199 KIFVNNKIE

-1332 YNLEKTSLT
+1332 YSLEKTSLT

-1361 KYMVTLEDTGELS
+1361 KYIVTLEDTGELS
-1374 QAAKNSLTNSR
+1374 QAAKNTLTNSR

>member
-6 WKIVVLLCLI
+6 WKIVLLLCLT
-16 SFSLYGVQWNDLKDG
+16 SFSLYGAQWNDLKDG
-31 ESAEKNLDGNGK
+31 ETAEKILDENGK
-43 VTTVNKLKLGKN
+43 ETKVDKIVLGKN

-68 VIKGGLS
+68 VIKYGIRS
-75 AEVNIGEGATLDV
+75 KVDIGEGATLDV
-88 DIENSTK
+88 DIESSIKEATGIASESYK
-95 DEAGISL
+95 D
-102 ESTFKG
+102 
-108 FIIQKNGNLKLKK
+108 FIVQKNGNLKVKNH
-121 QFNGTIN
+121 FIGTIN

-135 FLDRKGEGTL
+135 FLDNKKENSVL
-145 LRGISVIKTFS
+145 KGISVLKRFS
-156 TEGSTRIESAGT
+156 TEGNTRIESSGT
-168 GIGFDRKTPQ
+168 GIGFDKKTSKET
-178 GKGFIEFKKGSKT
+178 GLIEFKKGSKT

-226 NKGTIKKGA
+226 NKGTIKKGS

-302 HSLDTVTFERGSIL
+302 HSLDTVTFEKGSIL
-316 DGNIDRSWNSQIL
+316 DGNIDRSWNSQFL

-348 KGDLYVGP
+348 KGDLFVGP
-356 RSAYEGKQLTYKEAV
+356 RSAYEGKQKTYKEAV
-371 EDADT
+371 EKSSDIDT
-376 VAGATAIFMGK
+376 VVGATALFMGK

-395 EFSYRGLYNE
+395 EIRYGKTYDDFSAN
-405 FSPDEYYTLEYNRD
+405 EYYTLKYNE
-419 NHYNY
+419 NSYNY
-424 ISTLNLNNGKIHL
+424 KSTLNLNNGKIHL
-437 RLGNKDKF
+437 RLGTPDRL

-459 INGKGELVF
+459 IKGKGELVF
-468 HKRNSSQVTKNTVFN
+468 HKRNSSQVTKNTVFK
-483 ILEEEGPKD
+483 ILEEEGLKN
-492 INGIQ
+492 INGTQ

-510 VSFGKLVFTTKVQK
+510 VSFG
-524 LNGKYVVSLVFKGI
+524 
-538 EAENFLLAKGKTK
+538 
-551 TLNKKEESSLEDAIL
+551 
-566 SAKEVTLEE
+566 
-575 NSTLNIKGDTNGLF
+575 
-589 AKNKVTIEE
+589 
-598 EANLNIETKKD
+598 
-609 NKIGL
+609 
-614 KLGENLETFGN
+614 
-625 INIKNTG
+625 
-632 TGILADNATSI
+632 
-643 LQFENGSK
+643 
-651 TIVNAKDVAVNAQ
+651 
-664 KGTSEFKGGSNVEL
+664 
-678 TSNKY
+678 
-683 ALVSKKAVF
+683 
-692 EKSSTVKLNG
+692 
-702 EYGIGTLSE
+702 
-711 TDSSDITFK
+711 
-720 PQSEVNI
+720 
-727 NSSNSGIYNVNVGGS
+727 
-742 GKVSIKAPNI
+742 
-752 LKQVRTVNQSLK
+752 
-764 FESGSVLE
+764 
-772 GNIEKSWNANLI
+772 
-784 LDKGSKMFVN
+784 
-794 NKIEANMDIK
+794 
-804 GDLFV
+804 
-809 GTSKFYEKRDSFD
+809 
-822 NYNTIYYNK
+822 
-831 DSNGHE
+831 
-837 TKVNFDNS
+837 
-845 KIHLRI
+845 
-851 GGADKTGATNDK
+851 
-863 IFFSK
+863 
-868 NTNINGKGELVF
+868 
-880 HKRNSSQVTKNTIFK
+880 
-895 ILEEEVKNI
+895 
-904 NGTQGYYLEKFP
+904 
-916 LSFTNDIAFGQL
+916 QL
-928 VFTTKVQKLNGK
+928 VFTTKVQKLNGR
-940 YIVSLVFK
+940 YVVSLVFK

-1006 TIEEEANLNIET
+1006 TVEEKANLNIET

-1039 NAGIGIL
+1039 NARTGIL
-1046 ADNTTSVLQFEN
+1046 ADNTTSVLKFEN
-1058 GSKTIVNAKDVAIN
+1058 GSKTIVNAKDVAVN

-1090 NKYALVSKKAVFEKS
+1090 NKYALVAKKTVFEKG

-1113 YGIGTLSETD
+1113 YGIGALSETD
-1123 SSDITFKPQS
+1123 NSDVTFNSQS

-1161 ILKQVRTVNQSLK
+1161 VLKQVRTVNQSLK

-1247 KYNTVHY
+1247 KYYTVHY

-1361 KYMVTLEDTGELS
+1361 KYIVTLEDTGELS
-1374 QAAKNSLTNSR
+1374 QAAKNTLTNSR

-1504 FVVGYNKDISEKT
+1504 FVVGYNKDISERT

-1540 LSTKNEKTD
+1540 LNTRNEKTN
-1549 YWNGEIDAKL
+1549 YWNGEINTKL
-1559 GYKFKYGNAFLKAG
+1559 GYKFKYGDAFLKAG

-1604 IGMEYKIKQ
+1604 IGMEYKVKQ

-1634 SIGYSYKF
+1634 SFGYSYKF

>member
-6 WKIVVLLCLI
+6 WKIVLLLCLT

-31 ESAEKNLDGNGK
+31 ETAEKILDENGK
-43 VTTVNKLKLGKN
+43 ETKVDKIVLGKN

-68 VIKGGLS
+68 VIKYGIRS
-75 AEVNIGEGATLDV
+75 KVDIGEGATLDV
-88 DIENSTK
+88 DIESSIKEATGIASESYK
-95 DEAGISL
+95 D
-102 ESTFKG
+102 
-108 FIIQKNGNLKLKK
+108 FIVQKNGNLKVKNH
-121 QFNGTIN
+121 FIGTIN

-135 FLDRKGEGTL
+135 FLDNKKENSVL
-145 LRGISVIKTFS
+145 KGISVLKRFS
-156 TEGSTRIESAGT
+156 TEGNTRIESSGT
-168 GIGFDRKTPQ
+168 GIGFDKKTSKET
-178 GKGFIEFKKGSKT
+178 GLIEFKKGSKT

-226 NKGTIKKGA
+226 NKGTIKKGS

-302 HSLDTVTFERGSIL
+302 HSLDTVTFEKGSIL
-316 DGNIDRSWNSQIL
+316 DGNIDRSWNSQFL

-356 RSAYEGKQLTYKEAV
+356 RAAYEGKQLTYKEAV

-376 VAGATAIFMGK
+376 VAGATALFMGK

-395 EFSYRGLYNE
+395 EFTYRGLYSD
-405 FSPDEYYTLEYNRD
+405 FAVDEYYTLDYNKHNYSD
-419 NHYNY
+419 NNHN
-424 ISTLNLNNGKIHL
+424 STLNLNNGKIHL
-437 RLGNKDKF
+437 RLGTPDRL

-450 KIIFSKNTI
+450 KIIFSKNTV

-468 HKRNSSQVTKNTVFN
+468 HKRNSSQVTKNTVFK
-483 ILEEEGPKD
+483 ILEEEGLKN
-492 INGIQ
+492 INGTQ
-497 GYYLE
+497 RYYLE

-510 VSFGKLVFTTKVQK
+510 VSFGQLVFTTKVQK
-524 LNGKYVVSLVFKGI
+524 LNGRYVVSLVFKGI
-538 EAENFLLAKGKTK
+538 EADNFLLAKGETK
-551 TLNKKEESSLEDAIL
+551 TLNKKKEGSLEDAIL
-566 SAKEVTLEE
+566 SAKEVTIEE
-575 NSTLNIKGDTNGLF
+575 KSTLNIKGDTNGLF
-589 AKNKVTIEE
+589 AKNKVTVEE
-598 EANLNIETKKD
+598 KANLNIETE
-609 NKIGL
+609 NKIAL

-625 INIKNTG
+625 INIKNAG
-632 TGILADNATSI
+632 TGILADNTASV

-651 TIVNAKDVAVNAQ
+651 TIVNAKDVAINVQ

-678 TSNKY
+678 ISNKY

-692 EKSSTVKLNG
+692 EKGSTVKLNA

-794 NKIEANMDIK
+794 NKIEANI
-804 GDLFV
+804 
-809 GTSKFYEKRDSFD
+809 
-822 NYNTIYYNK
+822 
-831 DSNGHE
+831 
-837 TKVNFDNS
+837 
-845 KIHLRI
+845 
-851 GGADKTGATNDK
+851 
-863 IFFSK
+863 
-868 NTNINGKGELVF
+868 
-880 HKRNSSQVTKNTIFK
+880 
-895 ILEEEVKNI
+895 
-904 NGTQGYYLEKFP
+904 
-916 LSFTNDIAFGQL
+916 
-928 VFTTKVQKLNGK
+928 
-940 YIVSLVFK
+940 
-948 GIEADNFLLAKGET
+948 
-962 KTLNKKKEGSLEDAI
+962 
-977 LSAKE
+977 
-982 VTIEEKSTL
+982 
-991 NIKGDTN
+991 
-998 GLFAKNKV
+998 
-1006 TIEEEANLNIET
+1006 
-1018 ENKIALKL
+1018 
-1026 GENLETFGNINIK
+1026 
-1039 NAGIGIL
+1039 
-1046 ADNTTSVLQFEN
+1046 
-1058 GSKTIVNAKDVAIN
+1058 
-1072 AQKGT
+1072 
-1077 SEFKGGSNVELTS
+1077 
-1090 NKYALVSKKAVFEKS
+1090 
-1105 STVKLNGE
+1105 
-1113 YGIGTLSETD
+1113 
-1123 SSDITFKPQS
+1123 
-1133 EVNINSSNS
+1133 
-1142 GIYNVNVGG
+1142 
-1151 SGKVSIKAPN
+1151 
-1161 ILKQVRTVNQSLK
+1161 
-1174 FESGSVLEGNIEKSW
+1174 
-1189 NANLILDKGS
+1189 
-1199 KMFVNNKIE
+1199 
-1208 ANMDIKGDLFVG
+1208 DIKGDLFVG

-1332 YNLEKTSLT
+1332 YSLEKTSLT

-1349 LVYGRKDKKVNG
+1349 LVYRRKDKKVNG
-1361 KYMVTLEDTGELS
+1361 KYIVTLEDTGELS
-1374 QAAKNSLTNSR
+1374 QAAKNTLTNSR
-1385 DSYKYNQE
+1385 DSYKYDQE

-1634 SIGYSYKF
+1634 SFGYSYKF

>member
-43 VTTVNKLKLGKN
+43 ETKVDKIVLGKN

-68 VIKGGLS
+68 VIKYGIRS
-75 AEVNIGEGATLDV
+75 KVDIGEGATLDV
-88 DIENSTK
+88 DIESSIKEATGIASESYK
-95 DEAGISL
+95 D
-102 ESTFKG
+102 
-108 FIIQKNGNLKLKK
+108 FIVQKNGNLKVKNH
-121 QFNGTIN
+121 FIGTIN

-135 FLDRKGEGTL
+135 FLDNKKENSVL
-145 LRGISVIKTFS
+145 KGISVLKRFS
-156 TEGSTRIESAGT
+156 TEGNTRIESSGT
-168 GIGFDRKTPQ
+168 GIGFDKKTSKET
-178 GKGFIEFKKGSKT
+178 GLIEFKKGSKT

-376 VAGATAIFMGK
+376 VAGATAIFIGK

-395 EFSYRGLYNE
+395 EISYRKLHE
-405 FSPDEYYTLEYNRD
+405 DFSPNEYYTLEYNRD

-524 LNGKYVVSLVFKGI
+524 LNGKYV
-538 EAENFLLAKGKTK
+538 
-551 TLNKKEESSLEDAIL
+551 
-566 SAKEVTLEE
+566 
-575 NSTLNIKGDTNGLF
+575 
-589 AKNKVTIEE
+589 
-598 EANLNIETKKD
+598 
-609 NKIGL
+609 
-614 KLGENLETFGN
+614 
-625 INIKNTG
+625 
-632 TGILADNATSI
+632 
-643 LQFENGSK
+643 
-651 TIVNAKDVAVNAQ
+651 
-664 KGTSEFKGGSNVEL
+664 
-678 TSNKY
+678 
-683 ALVSKKAVF
+683 
-692 EKSSTVKLNG
+692 
-702 EYGIGTLSE
+702 
-711 TDSSDITFK
+711 
-720 PQSEVNI
+720 
-727 NSSNSGIYNVNVGGS
+727 
-742 GKVSIKAPNI
+742 
-752 LKQVRTVNQSLK
+752 
-764 FESGSVLE
+764 
-772 GNIEKSWNANLI
+772 
-784 LDKGSKMFVN
+784 
-794 NKIEANMDIK
+794 
-804 GDLFV
+804 
-809 GTSKFYEKRDSFD
+809 
-822 NYNTIYYNK
+822 
-831 DSNGHE
+831 
-837 TKVNFDNS
+837 
-845 KIHLRI
+845 
-851 GGADKTGATNDK
+851 
-863 IFFSK
+863 
-868 NTNINGKGELVF
+868 
-880 HKRNSSQVTKNTIFK
+880 
-895 ILEEEVKNI
+895 
-904 NGTQGYYLEKFP
+904 
-916 LSFTNDIAFGQL
+916 
-928 VFTTKVQKLNGK
+928 
-940 YIVSLVFK
+940 VSLVFK

-1077 SEFKGGSNVELTS
+1077 SEFKGGSNVKLTS
-1090 NKYALVSKKAVFEKS
+1090 NKYALVAKKAVFEKG

-1151 SGKVSIKAPN
+1151 SGKISIKAPN
-1161 ILKQVRTVNQSLK
+1161 VLKQVRTVNQSLK
-1174 FESGSVLEGNIEKSW
+1174 FEDGSVLEGNIEKSW

-1540 LSTKNEKTD
+1540 LNTRNEKTN
-1549 YWNGEIDAKL
+1549 YWNGEINAKL

>member
-6 WKIVVLLCLI
+6 WKIVVLLCLT

-31 ESAEKNLDGNGK
+31 ETAEKILDENGK
-43 VTTVNKLKLGKN
+43 ETKVDKIVLGKN

-68 VIKGGLS
+68 VIKYGIRS
-75 AEVNIGEGATLDV
+75 KVDIGEGATLDV
-88 DIENSTK
+88 DIESSIKEATGIASESYK
-95 DEAGISL
+95 D
-102 ESTFKG
+102 
-108 FIIQKNGNLKLKK
+108 FIVQKNGNLKVKNH
-121 QFNGTIN
+121 FIGTIN

-135 FLDRKGEGTL
+135 FLDNKKENSVL
-145 LRGISVIKTFS
+145 KGISVLKRFS
-156 TEGSTRIESAGT
+156 TEGNTRIESSGT
-168 GIGFDRKTPQ
+168 GIGFDKKTSKET
-178 GKGFIEFKKGSKT
+178 GLIEFKKGSKT

-226 NKGTIKKGA
+226 NKGTIKKGS

-302 HSLDTVTFERGSIL
+302 HSLDTVTFEKGSIL
-316 DGNIDRSWNSQIL
+316 DGNIDRSWNSQFL

-356 RSAYEGKQLTYKEAV
+356 RAAYEGKQLTYKEAV

-376 VAGATAIFMGK
+376 VAGATALFMGK

-395 EFSYRGLYNE
+395 EFTYRGLYSD
-405 FSPDEYYTLEYNRD
+405 FAADEYYTLDYNKHNYSD
-419 NHYNY
+419 NNHN
-424 ISTLNLNNGKIHL
+424 STLNLNNGKIHL
-437 RLGNKDKF
+437 RLGTPDRL

-450 KIIFSKNTI
+450 KIIFSKNTV

-468 HKRNSSQVTKNTVFN
+468 HKRNSSQVTKNTVFK
-483 ILEEEGPKD
+483 ILEEEGLKN
-492 INGIQ
+492 INGTQ

-510 VSFGKLVFTTKVQK
+510 VSFG
-524 LNGKYVVSLVFKGI
+524 
-538 EAENFLLAKGKTK
+538 
-551 TLNKKEESSLEDAIL
+551 
-566 SAKEVTLEE
+566 
-575 NSTLNIKGDTNGLF
+575 
-589 AKNKVTIEE
+589 
-598 EANLNIETKKD
+598 
-609 NKIGL
+609 
-614 KLGENLETFGN
+614 
-625 INIKNTG
+625 
-632 TGILADNATSI
+632 
-643 LQFENGSK
+643 
-651 TIVNAKDVAVNAQ
+651 
-664 KGTSEFKGGSNVEL
+664 
-678 TSNKY
+678 
-683 ALVSKKAVF
+683 
-692 EKSSTVKLNG
+692 
-702 EYGIGTLSE
+702 
-711 TDSSDITFK
+711 
-720 PQSEVNI
+720 
-727 NSSNSGIYNVNVGGS
+727 
-742 GKVSIKAPNI
+742 
-752 LKQVRTVNQSLK
+752 
-764 FESGSVLE
+764 
-772 GNIEKSWNANLI
+772 
-784 LDKGSKMFVN
+784 
-794 NKIEANMDIK
+794 
-804 GDLFV
+804 
-809 GTSKFYEKRDSFD
+809 
-822 NYNTIYYNK
+822 
-831 DSNGHE
+831 
-837 TKVNFDNS
+837 
-845 KIHLRI
+845 
-851 GGADKTGATNDK
+851 
-863 IFFSK
+863 
-868 NTNINGKGELVF
+868 
-880 HKRNSSQVTKNTIFK
+880 
-895 ILEEEVKNI
+895 
-904 NGTQGYYLEKFP
+904 
-916 LSFTNDIAFGQL
+916 QL
-928 VFTTKVQKLNGK
+928 VFTTKVQKLNGR
-940 YIVSLVFK
+940 YVVSLVFK

-1006 TIEEEANLNIET
+1006 TVEEKANLNIET

-1039 NAGIGIL
+1039 NAETGIL
-1046 ADNTTSVLQFEN
+1046 ADNTASVLQFEN

-1090 NKYALVSKKAVFEKS
+1090 NKYALVSKKAVFEKG

-1133 EVNINSSNS
+1133 EVNINSSNL

-1151 SGKVSIKAPN
+1151 SGKLSIKAPN
-1161 ILKQVRTVNQSLK
+1161 VLKQVRTVNRSLK
-1174 FESGSVLEGNIEKSW
+1174 FENGSVLEGNIEKSW

-1332 YNLEKTSLT
+1332 YSLEKTSLT

-1361 KYMVTLEDTGELS
+1361 KYIVTLEDTGELS
-1374 QAAKNSLTNSR
+1374 QAAKNTLANSR

-1517 FLDSNIKLTRGYI
+1517 FLDSNIKLIRGYI

-1549 YWNGEIDAKL
+1549 YWNGEINAKL
-1559 GYKFKYGNAFLKAG
+1559 GYKFKYGNAFLKVG

-1629 ANTKI
+1629 ANKNI
-1634 SIGYSYKF
+1634 FS

>member
-1 MKKVI
+1 MKKI
-6 WKIVVLLCLI
+6 FWKVTMLSCFI
-16 SFSLYGVQWNDLKDG
+16 SLFAYGAWNELG
-31 ESAEKNLDGNGK
+31 EGEKVEKTLEGNGK
-43 VTTVNKLKLGKN
+43 VTTAKKLILGKN
-55 SHLKV
+55 SHLKI
-60 KGKNTKGI
+60 KGENSKGLE
-68 VIKGGLS
+68 IKGGFS
-75 AEVNIGEGATLDV
+75 PEINIGEGATLDI

-95 DEAGISL
+95 DEAGLTLVS
-102 ESTFKG
+102 STRNFT
-108 FIIQKNGNLKLKK
+108 IQKNGNLKLKK
-121 QFNGTIN
+121 RFNGVIN

-135 FLDRKGEGTL
+135 FLDRRGEGTL
-145 LRGISVIKTFS
+145 LRGISINKKFV
-156 TEGSTRIESAGT
+156 TEGNIEIESAGT
-168 GIGFDRKTPQ
+168 GIGFDKKTPKW
-178 GKGFIEFKKGSKT
+178 KGEIEFKKGSKT

-196 FAGVFARYNSVTF
+196 FAGVFARYNKVTF
-209 EEGSDTTLIGG
+209 EEGSNTTLIGG
-220 AYGIMV
+220 AYGLMA
-226 NKGTIKKGA
+226 NKGIIQKGA

-302 HSLDTVTFERGSIL
+302 HSLDTVTFEKGSIL
-316 DGNIDRSWNSQIL
+316 DGNIDRSWNSQFL

-348 KGDLYVGP
+348 KGDLFVGP
-356 RSAYEGKQLTYKEAV
+356 RSAYEGKQKTYKEAV

-376 VAGATAIFMGK
+376 VAGATALLMGK

-395 EFSYRGLYNE
+395 EFTYRGLHSD
-405 FSPDEYYTLEYNRD
+405 FAADEYYTLEYNRD
-419 NHYNY
+419 NQYNY
-424 ISTLNLNNGKIHL
+424 KSTFNLNNGKINL
-437 RLGNKDKF
+437 RLGDKDRF

-459 INGKGELVF
+459 IKGKGELVF
-468 HKRNSSQVTKNTVFN
+468 HKRNSSQVTKNTVFK
-483 ILEEEGPKD
+483 ILEEEGLKN
-492 INGIQ
+492 INGTQ

-510 VSFGKLVFTTKVQK
+510 VSFG
-524 LNGKYVVSLVFKGI
+524 
-538 EAENFLLAKGKTK
+538 
-551 TLNKKEESSLEDAIL
+551 
-566 SAKEVTLEE
+566 
-575 NSTLNIKGDTNGLF
+575 
-589 AKNKVTIEE
+589 
-598 EANLNIETKKD
+598 
-609 NKIGL
+609 
-614 KLGENLETFGN
+614 
-625 INIKNTG
+625 
-632 TGILADNATSI
+632 
-643 LQFENGSK
+643 
-651 TIVNAKDVAVNAQ
+651 
-664 KGTSEFKGGSNVEL
+664 
-678 TSNKY
+678 
-683 ALVSKKAVF
+683 
-692 EKSSTVKLNG
+692 
-702 EYGIGTLSE
+702 
-711 TDSSDITFK
+711 
-720 PQSEVNI
+720 
-727 NSSNSGIYNVNVGGS
+727 
-742 GKVSIKAPNI
+742 
-752 LKQVRTVNQSLK
+752 
-764 FESGSVLE
+764 
-772 GNIEKSWNANLI
+772 
-784 LDKGSKMFVN
+784 
-794 NKIEANMDIK
+794 
-804 GDLFV
+804 
-809 GTSKFYEKRDSFD
+809 
-822 NYNTIYYNK
+822 
-831 DSNGHE
+831 
-837 TKVNFDNS
+837 
-845 KIHLRI
+845 
-851 GGADKTGATNDK
+851 
-863 IFFSK
+863 
-868 NTNINGKGELVF
+868 
-880 HKRNSSQVTKNTIFK
+880 
-895 ILEEEVKNI
+895 
-904 NGTQGYYLEKFP
+904 
-916 LSFTNDIAFGQL
+916 QL
-928 VFTTKVQKLNGK
+928 VFTTKVQKLNGR
-940 YIVSLVFK
+940 YVVSLVFK

-1006 TIEEEANLNIET
+1006 TVEEKANLNIET

-1039 NAGIGIL
+1039 NAGTGIL
-1046 ADNTTSVLQFEN
+1046 ADNTTSVLKFEN

-1077 SEFKGGSNVELTS
+1077 SEFKGGSNIELTS
-1090 NKYALVSKKAVFEKS
+1090 NKYALVAKKAVFEKG
-1105 STVKLNGE
+1105 STVKLNAE

-1123 SSDITFKPQS
+1123 SSDVTFNSQS

-1151 SGKVSIKAPN
+1151 SGKLSIKAPN
-1161 ILKQVRTVNQSLK
+1161 VLKQVRTVNQSLK
-1174 FESGSVLEGNIEKSW
+1174 FENGSILEGNIEKSW

-1247 KYNTVHY
+1247 KYYTVHY

-1259 GHKTK
+1259 GNKTK
-1264 VNLDNANIHLRINGE
+1264 VNLDNANIHLRINGA
-1279 QSESNDKIV
+1279 QSENNDKMV
-1288 FSKDTEITGK
+1288 FSKDTEIRGK
-1298 GEITLHPENVSKV
+1298 GEITLHPQNVSKV
-1311 KRNMTYSLLEE
+1311 KRNMSFTLLEE

-1332 YNLEKTSLT
+1332 YDLEKLPLT
-1341 LKTVEFGP
+1341 LGKVEFGA
-1349 LVYGRKDKKVNG
+1349 LKFGRKDKKLNG
-1361 KYMVTLEDTGELS
+1361 RYVVTLVATGELS
-1374 QAAKNSLTNSR
+1374 EAAKNTLINSR

-1425 KDSVIKLNQ
+1425 KDSVIKLNE

-1442 YTFNTGVSL
+1442 HTFNTGISL

-1517 FLDSNIKLTRGYI
+1517 FLDSNIKLTKGYI

-1540 LSTKNEKTD
+1540 LNTRNDKTN
-1549 YWNGEIDAKL
+1549 YWNGEINAKL
-1559 GYKFKYGNAFLKAG
+1559 GYKFKYGVEWKPSS
-1573 LDKDLKGNQKVIWN
+1573 I
-1587 ENIDEEIKYDD
+1587 I
-1598 LSKNIG
+1598 LSFG
-1604 IGMEYKIKQ
+1604 
-1613 HSFNIELS
+1613 SC
-1621 RKYSKHYR
+1621 
-1629 ANTKI
+1629 
-1634 SIGYSYKF
+1634 

>member
-6 WKIVVLLCLI
+6 WKIVLLLCLT

-31 ESAEKNLDGNGK
+31 ETAEKILDENGK
-43 VTTVNKLKLGKN
+43 ETKVDKIVLGKN

-68 VIKGGLS
+68 VIKYGIRS
-75 AEVNIGEGATLDV
+75 KVDIGEGATLDV
-88 DIENSTK
+88 DIESSIKEATGIASESYK
-95 DEAGISL
+95 D
-102 ESTFKG
+102 
-108 FIIQKNGNLKLKK
+108 FIVQKNGNLKVKNH
-121 QFNGTIN
+121 FIGTIN

-135 FLDRKGEGTL
+135 FLDNKKENSVL
-145 LRGISVIKTFS
+145 KGISVLKRFS
-156 TEGSTRIESAGT
+156 TEGNTRIESSGT
-168 GIGFDRKTPQ
+168 GIGFDKKTSKET
-178 GKGFIEFKKGSKT
+178 GLIEFKKGSKT

-226 NKGTIKKGA
+226 NKGTIKKGS

-376 VAGATAIFMGK
+376 VAGATALFMGK

-395 EFSYRGLYNE
+395 EFTYRGLHSD
-405 FSPDEYYTLEYNRD
+405 FAADEYYTLDYNKHNYSD
-419 NHYNY
+419 NNHN
-424 ISTLNLNNGKIHL
+424 STLNLNNGKIHL
-437 RLGNKDKF
+437 RLGTPDRL

-450 KIIFSKNTI
+450 KIIFSKNTT

-468 HKRNSSQVTKNTVFN
+468 HKRNSSQVTKNTVFK
-483 ILEEEGPKD
+483 ILEEEGLKN
-492 INGIQ
+492 INGTQ

-510 VSFGKLVFTTKVQK
+510 VSFGQLVFTTKVQK
-524 LNGKYVVSLVFKGI
+524 LNGRYVVSLVFKGI
-538 EAENFLLAKGKTK
+538 EADNFLLAKGETK
-551 TLNKKEESSLEDAIL
+551 TLNKKEEGSLEDAIL

-575 NSTLNIKGDTNGLF
+575 NSTLNIKGDINGLF

-609 NKIGL
+609 NRIGL

-625 INIKNTG
+625 INIKNAG
-632 TGILADNATSI
+632 TGILADNTTSV

-651 TIVNAKDVAVNAQ
+651 TIVNAKDVAINAQ

-683 ALVSKKAVF
+683 ALVAKKAVF
-692 EKSSTVKLNG
+692 EKGSTVKLNA

-794 NKIEANMDIK
+794 NKIEANI
-804 GDLFV
+804 
-809 GTSKFYEKRDSFD
+809 
-822 NYNTIYYNK
+822 
-831 DSNGHE
+831 
-837 TKVNFDNS
+837 
-845 KIHLRI
+845 
-851 GGADKTGATNDK
+851 
-863 IFFSK
+863 
-868 NTNINGKGELVF
+868 
-880 HKRNSSQVTKNTIFK
+880 
-895 ILEEEVKNI
+895 
-904 NGTQGYYLEKFP
+904 
-916 LSFTNDIAFGQL
+916 
-928 VFTTKVQKLNGK
+928 
-940 YIVSLVFK
+940 
-948 GIEADNFLLAKGET
+948 
-962 KTLNKKKEGSLEDAI
+962 
-977 LSAKE
+977 
-982 VTIEEKSTL
+982 
-991 NIKGDTN
+991 
-998 GLFAKNKV
+998 
-1006 TIEEEANLNIET
+1006 
-1018 ENKIALKL
+1018 
-1026 GENLETFGNINIK
+1026 
-1039 NAGIGIL
+1039 
-1046 ADNTTSVLQFEN
+1046 
-1058 GSKTIVNAKDVAIN
+1058 
-1072 AQKGT
+1072 
-1077 SEFKGGSNVELTS
+1077 
-1090 NKYALVSKKAVFEKS
+1090 
-1105 STVKLNGE
+1105 
-1113 YGIGTLSETD
+1113 
-1123 SSDITFKPQS
+1123 
-1133 EVNINSSNS
+1133 
-1142 GIYNVNVGG
+1142 
-1151 SGKVSIKAPN
+1151 
-1161 ILKQVRTVNQSLK
+1161 
-1174 FESGSVLEGNIEKSW
+1174 
-1189 NANLILDKGS
+1189 
-1199 KMFVNNKIE
+1199 
-1208 ANMDIKGDLFVG
+1208 DIKGDLFVG

-1247 KYNTVHY
+1247 KYYTVHY

-1332 YNLEKTSLT
+1332 YSLEKTSLT

-1361 KYMVTLEDTGELS
+1361 KYIVTLEDTGELS
-1374 QAAKNSLTNSR
+1374 QAAKNTLANSR

-1442 YTFNTGVSL
+1442 HTFNTGISL

-1559 GYKFKYGNAFLKAG
+1559 GYKLKYGNAFLKAG

-1604 IGMEYKIKQ
+1604 IGIEYKVKQ

>member
-6 WKIVVLLCLI
+6 WKIVLLLCLT

-31 ESAEKNLDGNGK
+31 ETAEKILDENGK
-43 VTTVNKLKLGKN
+43 ETKVDKIVLGKN

-68 VIKGGLS
+68 VIKYGIRS
-75 AEVNIGEGATLDV
+75 KVDIGEGATLDV
-88 DIENSTK
+88 DIESSIKEATGIASESYK
-95 DEAGISL
+95 D
-102 ESTFKG
+102 
-108 FIIQKNGNLKLKK
+108 FIVQKNGNLKVKNH
-121 QFNGTIN
+121 FIGTIN

-135 FLDRKGEGTL
+135 FLDNKKENSVL
-145 LRGISVIKTFS
+145 KGISVLKRFS
-156 TEGSTRIESAGT
+156 TEGNTRIESSGT
-168 GIGFDRKTPQ
+168 GIGFDKKTSKET
-178 GKGFIEFKKGSKT
+178 GLIEFKKGSKT

-226 NKGTIKKGA
+226 NKGTIKKGS

-288 YNVLRQIDTYADGE
+288 YNVLRQIDTYSDGE
-302 HSLDTVTFERGSIL
+302 HSLDTVTFEKGSIL
-316 DGNIDRSWNSQIL
+316 DGNIDRSWNSQFL

-356 RSAYEGKQLTYKEAV
+356 RAAYEGKQLTYKEAV

-376 VAGATAIFMGK
+376 VAGATALFMGK

-395 EFSYRGLYNE
+395 EFTYRGLYSD
-405 FSPDEYYTLEYNRD
+405 FAADEYYTLDYNKHNYSD
-419 NHYNY
+419 NNHN
-424 ISTLNLNNGKIHL
+424 STLNLNNGKIHL
-437 RLGNKDKF
+437 RLGTPDRL

-450 KIIFSKNTI
+450 KIIFSKNTV

-468 HKRNSSQVTKNTVFN
+468 HKRNSSQVTKNTVFK
-483 ILEEEGPKD
+483 ILEEEGLKN
-492 INGIQ
+492 INGTQ

-510 VSFGKLVFTTKVQK
+510 VSFG
-524 LNGKYVVSLVFKGI
+524 
-538 EAENFLLAKGKTK
+538 
-551 TLNKKEESSLEDAIL
+551 
-566 SAKEVTLEE
+566 
-575 NSTLNIKGDTNGLF
+575 
-589 AKNKVTIEE
+589 
-598 EANLNIETKKD
+598 
-609 NKIGL
+609 
-614 KLGENLETFGN
+614 
-625 INIKNTG
+625 
-632 TGILADNATSI
+632 
-643 LQFENGSK
+643 
-651 TIVNAKDVAVNAQ
+651 
-664 KGTSEFKGGSNVEL
+664 
-678 TSNKY
+678 
-683 ALVSKKAVF
+683 
-692 EKSSTVKLNG
+692 
-702 EYGIGTLSE
+702 
-711 TDSSDITFK
+711 
-720 PQSEVNI
+720 
-727 NSSNSGIYNVNVGGS
+727 
-742 GKVSIKAPNI
+742 
-752 LKQVRTVNQSLK
+752 
-764 FESGSVLE
+764 
-772 GNIEKSWNANLI
+772 
-784 LDKGSKMFVN
+784 
-794 NKIEANMDIK
+794 
-804 GDLFV
+804 
-809 GTSKFYEKRDSFD
+809 
-822 NYNTIYYNK
+822 
-831 DSNGHE
+831 
-837 TKVNFDNS
+837 
-845 KIHLRI
+845 
-851 GGADKTGATNDK
+851 
-863 IFFSK
+863 
-868 NTNINGKGELVF
+868 
-880 HKRNSSQVTKNTIFK
+880 
-895 ILEEEVKNI
+895 
-904 NGTQGYYLEKFP
+904 
-916 LSFTNDIAFGQL
+916 QL
-928 VFTTKVQKLNGK
+928 VFTTKVQKLNGR
-940 YIVSLVFK
+940 YVVSLVFK

-982 VTIEEKSTL
+982 VTIEENSTL

-1006 TIEEEANLNIET
+1006 TVEEKANLNIEA

-1039 NAGIGIL
+1039 NAGTGIL

-1090 NKYALVSKKAVFEKS
+1090 NKYALVAKKAVFEKG
-1105 STVKLNGE
+1105 STVKLNAE

-1123 SSDITFKPQS
+1123 SSDVTFNSQS

-1241 TFSSSD
+1241 TFSSSN

-1311 KRNMTYSLLEE
+1311 RRNMTYSLLEE

-1361 KYMVTLEDTGELS
+1361 KYIVTLEDTGELS
-1374 QAAKNSLTNSR
+1374 QAAKNTLTNSR

-1540 LSTKNEKTD
+1540 LNTRNEKTN
-1549 YWNGEIDAKL
+1549 YWNGEINTKL
-1559 GYKFKYGNAFLKAG
+1559 GYKFKYGDAFLKAG

-1604 IGMEYKIKQ
+1604 IGIEYKMKQ

-1634 SIGYSYKF
+1634 SFGYSYKF

>member
-6 WKIVVLLCLI
+6 WKIVLLLCLT

-31 ESAEKNLDGNGK
+31 ETAEKILDENRK
-43 VTTVNKLKLGKN
+43 ETKITKIVLGKN

-60 KGKNTKGI
+60 KGKNTKG
-68 VIKGGLS
+68 VLVKGS
-75 AEVNIGEGATLDV
+75 YFQSKVNIGEGATLDI
-88 DIENSTK
+88 DIESSDK
-95 DEAGISL
+95 DSSGISFA
-102 ESTFKG
+102 EKRD
-108 FIIQKNGNLKLKK
+108 FIIEKNGKLNVKNL
-121 QFNGTIN
+121 FNGTIN
-128 SGDIFKQ
+128 SGDILRQ
-135 FLDRKGEGTL
+135 FHSSKEGKGIL
-145 LRGISVIKTFS
+145 VRGVTVAKKFT
-156 TEGSTRIESAGT
+156 TEGNTRIESSGA
-168 GIGFDRKTPQ
+168 GIGFDKTTSNGQ
-178 GKGFIEFKKGSKT
+178 GEIEFKKGSKT
-191 FVKAG
+191 FVKG
-196 FAGVFARYNSVTF
+196 GIAGVFARYNNVTF

-220 AYGIMV
+220 AYGLMA

-249 VKEHDFLKFESGSEL
+249 VKEHDRLTFESGSEL
-264 NILANDSAL
+264 NILANNSAL
-273 YGIRLKGKTKLIAKG
+273 YGIRLVGKTKLIAKG

-302 HSLDTVTFERGSIL
+302 HSLNTVTFEKGSIL
-316 DGNIDRSWNSQIL
+316 DGNIDRSWNSQFL
-329 LEEGTKLFVPNKIQ
+329 LEEGTKLFVPEKIQ

-356 RSAYEGKQLTYKEAV
+356 RSAYEGKQKTYKETV
-371 EDADT
+371 EKSSDIDT
-376 VAGATAIFMGK
+376 VVGATAIFMGK

-395 EFSYRGLYNE
+395 EIRYGKTYDDFSAN
-405 FSPDEYYTLEYNRD
+405 EYYTLKYNE
-419 NHYNY
+419 NSYNY
-424 ISTLNLNNGKIHL
+424 KSTLNLNNGKIHL
-437 RLGNKDKF
+437 RLGTPDRL

-450 KIIFSKNTI
+450 KIIFSKNTV

-468 HKRNSSQVTKNTVFN
+468 HKRNSSQVTKNTVFK
-483 ILEEEGPKD
+483 ILEEEGLKN
-492 INGIQ
+492 INGTQ

-510 VSFGKLVFTTKVQK
+510 VSFG
-524 LNGKYVVSLVFKGI
+524 
-538 EAENFLLAKGKTK
+538 
-551 TLNKKEESSLEDAIL
+551 
-566 SAKEVTLEE
+566 
-575 NSTLNIKGDTNGLF
+575 
-589 AKNKVTIEE
+589 
-598 EANLNIETKKD
+598 
-609 NKIGL
+609 
-614 KLGENLETFGN
+614 
-625 INIKNTG
+625 
-632 TGILADNATSI
+632 
-643 LQFENGSK
+643 
-651 TIVNAKDVAVNAQ
+651 
-664 KGTSEFKGGSNVEL
+664 
-678 TSNKY
+678 
-683 ALVSKKAVF
+683 
-692 EKSSTVKLNG
+692 
-702 EYGIGTLSE
+702 
-711 TDSSDITFK
+711 
-720 PQSEVNI
+720 
-727 NSSNSGIYNVNVGGS
+727 
-742 GKVSIKAPNI
+742 
-752 LKQVRTVNQSLK
+752 
-764 FESGSVLE
+764 
-772 GNIEKSWNANLI
+772 
-784 LDKGSKMFVN
+784 
-794 NKIEANMDIK
+794 
-804 GDLFV
+804 
-809 GTSKFYEKRDSFD
+809 
-822 NYNTIYYNK
+822 
-831 DSNGHE
+831 
-837 TKVNFDNS
+837 
-845 KIHLRI
+845 
-851 GGADKTGATNDK
+851 
-863 IFFSK
+863 
-868 NTNINGKGELVF
+868 
-880 HKRNSSQVTKNTIFK
+880 
-895 ILEEEVKNI
+895 
-904 NGTQGYYLEKFP
+904 
-916 LSFTNDIAFGQL
+916 QL
-928 VFTTKVQKLNGK
+928 VFTTKVQKLNGR
-940 YIVSLVFK
+940 YVVSLVFK

-1006 TIEEEANLNIET
+1006 TVEEKANLNIET

-1039 NAGIGIL
+1039 NAGTGIL
-1046 ADNTTSVLQFEN
+1046 ADNTASVLQFEN
-1058 GSKTIVNAKDVAIN
+1058 GSKTIVNAKDVAVN

-1090 NKYALVSKKAVFEKS
+1090 NKYALVAKKAVFEKG
-1105 STVKLNGE
+1105 STVKLNAE

-1123 SSDITFKPQS
+1123 SSDVTFNSQS
-1133 EVNINSSNS
+1133 EVSINSSNS

-1174 FESGSVLEGNIEKSW
+1174 FEDGSVLEGNIEKSW
-1189 NANLILDKGS
+1189 NANLILDKDS

-1241 TFSSSD
+1241 TFSSSN

-1311 KRNMTYSLLEE
+1311 RRNMTYSLLEE

-1361 KYMVTLEDTGELS
+1361 KYIVTLEDTGELS
-1374 QAAKNSLTNSR
+1374 QAAKNTLTNSR

-1442 YTFNTGVSL
+1442 YTFNTGISL

>member
-6 WKIVVLLCLI
+6 WKIVLLLCLT

-31 ESAEKNLDGNGK
+31 ETAEKILDENGK
-43 VTTVNKLKLGKN
+43 ETKITKIVLGKN
-55 SHLKV
+55 SNLKV
-60 KGKNTKGI
+60 KGKNTKG
-68 VIKGGLS
+68 VLVKGS
-75 AEVNIGEGATLDV
+75 YFQSKVNIGEGATLDI
-88 DIENSTK
+88 DIESSDK
-95 DEAGISL
+95 DSSGISFA
-102 ESTFKG
+102 EKRD
-108 FIIQKNGNLKLKK
+108 FIIEKNGKLNVKNL
-121 QFNGTIN
+121 FNGTIN
-128 SGDIFKQ
+128 SGDILRQ
-135 FLDRKGEGTL
+135 FHSSKEGKGIL
-145 LRGISVIKTFS
+145 VRGVTVAKKFT
-156 TEGSTRIESAGT
+156 TEGNTRIESSGA
-168 GIGFDRKTPQ
+168 GIGFDKTTSNGQ
-178 GKGFIEFKKGSKT
+178 GEIEFKKGSKT
-191 FVKAG
+191 FVKG
-196 FAGVFARYNSVTF
+196 GIAGVFARYNNVTF

-220 AYGIMV
+220 AYGLMA

-249 VKEHDFLKFESGSEL
+249 VKEHDRLTFESGSEL
-264 NILANDSAL
+264 NILANNSAL
-273 YGIRLKGKTKLIAKG
+273 YGIRLVGKTKLIAKG

-302 HSLDTVTFERGSIL
+302 HSLNTVTFEKGSIL
-316 DGNIDRSWNSQIL
+316 DGNIDRSWNSQFL
-329 LEEGTKLFVPNKIQ
+329 LEEGTKLFVPEKIQ

-356 RSAYEGKQLTYKEAV
+356 RSAYEGKQKTYKETV
-371 EDADT
+371 EKSSDIDT
-376 VAGATAIFMGK
+376 VVGATAIFMGK

-395 EFSYRGLYNE
+395 EIRYGKTYDDFSAN
-405 FSPDEYYTLEYNRD
+405 EYYTLKYNE
-419 NHYNY
+419 NSYNY
-424 ISTLNLNNGKIHL
+424 KSTLNLNNGKIHL
-437 RLGNKDKF
+437 RLGTPDRL

-450 KIIFSKNTI
+450 KIIFSKNTV

-468 HKRNSSQVTKNTVFN
+468 HKRNSSQVTKNTVFK
-483 ILEEEGPKD
+483 ILEEEGLKN
-492 INGIQ
+492 INGTQ

-510 VSFGKLVFTTKVQK
+510 VSFG
-524 LNGKYVVSLVFKGI
+524 
-538 EAENFLLAKGKTK
+538 
-551 TLNKKEESSLEDAIL
+551 
-566 SAKEVTLEE
+566 
-575 NSTLNIKGDTNGLF
+575 
-589 AKNKVTIEE
+589 
-598 EANLNIETKKD
+598 
-609 NKIGL
+609 
-614 KLGENLETFGN
+614 
-625 INIKNTG
+625 
-632 TGILADNATSI
+632 
-643 LQFENGSK
+643 
-651 TIVNAKDVAVNAQ
+651 
-664 KGTSEFKGGSNVEL
+664 
-678 TSNKY
+678 
-683 ALVSKKAVF
+683 
-692 EKSSTVKLNG
+692 
-702 EYGIGTLSE
+702 
-711 TDSSDITFK
+711 
-720 PQSEVNI
+720 
-727 NSSNSGIYNVNVGGS
+727 
-742 GKVSIKAPNI
+742 
-752 LKQVRTVNQSLK
+752 
-764 FESGSVLE
+764 
-772 GNIEKSWNANLI
+772 
-784 LDKGSKMFVN
+784 
-794 NKIEANMDIK
+794 
-804 GDLFV
+804 
-809 GTSKFYEKRDSFD
+809 
-822 NYNTIYYNK
+822 
-831 DSNGHE
+831 
-837 TKVNFDNS
+837 
-845 KIHLRI
+845 
-851 GGADKTGATNDK
+851 
-863 IFFSK
+863 
-868 NTNINGKGELVF
+868 
-880 HKRNSSQVTKNTIFK
+880 
-895 ILEEEVKNI
+895 
-904 NGTQGYYLEKFP
+904 
-916 LSFTNDIAFGQL
+916 QL
-928 VFTTKVQKLNGK
+928 VFTTKVQKLNGR
-940 YIVSLVFK
+940 YVVSLVFK

-982 VTIEEKSTL
+982 VTIEENSTL

-1006 TIEEEANLNIET
+1006 TVEEKANLNIEA
-1018 ENKIALKL
+1018 ENKIGLKL

-1039 NAGIGIL
+1039 NAGTGIL

-1090 NKYALVSKKAVFEKS
+1090 NKYALVAKKAVCEKG

-1123 SSDITFKPQS
+1123 SSDITFKPLS

-1142 GIYNVNVGG
+1142 GLYNVNVGG

-1161 ILKQVRTVNQSLK
+1161 VLKQVRTVNQSLK
-1174 FESGSVLEGNIEKSW
+1174 FENGSVLEGNIEKSW

-1199 KMFVNNKIE
+1199 RMFVNNKIE

-1247 KYNTVHY
+1247 KYYTVHY

-1361 KYMVTLEDTGELS
+1361 KYIVTLEDTGELS
-1374 QAAKNSLTNSR
+1374 QAAKNTLTNSR

-1425 KDSVIKLNQ
+1425 KGSVIKLNQ

-1530 SDYKYTAEND
+1530 SDYKYTAENN
-1540 LSTKNEKTD
+1540 LNTRNEKTN
-1549 YWNGEIDAKL
+1549 YWNGEINAKL
-1559 GYKFKYGNAFLKAG
+1559 GYKFKYGDAFLKAG

>member
-1 MKKVI
+1 MRKIFWKVTLLSCFISAFAYGAWNELGEGATAEKTLEGNKKETKI
-6 WKIVVLLCLI
+6 SKIV
-16 SFSLYGVQWNDLKDG
+16 
-31 ESAEKNLDGNGK
+31 
-43 VTTVNKLKLGKN
+43 LGKN
-55 SHLKV
+55 SNLKV

-68 VIKGGLS
+68 LVKGS
-75 AEVNIGEGATLDV
+75 YFQSKVNIGEGATLDI
-88 DIENSTK
+88 DIESSDK
-95 DEAGISL
+95 DSSGISFA
-102 ESTFKG
+102 EKRD
-108 FIIQKNGNLKLKK
+108 FIIEKNGKLNVKNL
-121 QFNGTIN
+121 FNGTIN
-128 SGDIFKQ
+128 SGDILRQ
-135 FLDRKGEGTL
+135 FHSSKEGKGIL
-145 LRGISVIKTFS
+145 VRGVSVAKKFT
-156 TEGSTRIESAGT
+156 TEGNTRIESSGA
-168 GIGFDRKTPQ
+168 GIGFDKTTSNGQ
-178 GKGFIEFKKGSKT
+178 GEIEFKKGSKT
-191 FVKAG
+191 FVKG
-196 FAGVFARYNSVTF
+196 GIAGVFARYNNVTF

-220 AYGIMV
+220 AYGLMA

-249 VKEHDFLKFESGSEL
+249 VKEHDRLTFESGSEL
-264 NILANDSAL
+264 NILANNSAL
-273 YGIRLKGKTKLIAKG
+273 YGIRLVGKTKLIAKG

-302 HSLDTVTFERGSIL
+302 HSLNTVTFEKGSIL
-316 DGNIDRSWNSQIL
+316 DGNIDRSWNSQFL
-329 LEEGTKLFVPNKIQ
+329 LEEGTKLFVPEKIQ

-356 RSAYEGKQLTYKEAV
+356 RSAYEGKQKTYKETV
-371 EDADT
+371 EKSSDVDT
-376 VAGATAIFMGK
+376 VVGATAIFMGK

-395 EFSYRGLYNE
+395 EIKYGKTYDDFSAN
-405 FSPDEYYTLEYNRD
+405 EYYTLKYNE
-419 NHYNY
+419 NSYNY
-424 ISTLNLNNGKIHL
+424 KSTLNLNNGKIHL
-437 RLGNKDKF
+437 RLGTPDRL

-450 KIIFSKNTI
+450 KIIFSKNT
-459 INGKGELVF
+459 V
-468 HKRNSSQVTKNTVFN
+468 
-483 ILEEEGPKD
+483 
-492 INGIQ
+492 
-497 GYYLE
+497 
-502 KLPLKIPD
+502 
-510 VSFGKLVFTTKVQK
+510 
-524 LNGKYVVSLVFKGI
+524 
-538 EAENFLLAKGKTK
+538 
-551 TLNKKEESSLEDAIL
+551 
-566 SAKEVTLEE
+566 
-575 NSTLNIKGDTNGLF
+575 
-589 AKNKVTIEE
+589 
-598 EANLNIETKKD
+598 
-609 NKIGL
+609 
-614 KLGENLETFGN
+614 
-625 INIKNTG
+625 
-632 TGILADNATSI
+632 
-643 LQFENGSK
+643 
-651 TIVNAKDVAVNAQ
+651 
-664 KGTSEFKGGSNVEL
+664 
-678 TSNKY
+678 
-683 ALVSKKAVF
+683 
-692 EKSSTVKLNG
+692 
-702 EYGIGTLSE
+702 
-711 TDSSDITFK
+711 
-720 PQSEVNI
+720 
-727 NSSNSGIYNVNVGGS
+727 
-742 GKVSIKAPNI
+742 
-752 LKQVRTVNQSLK
+752 
-764 FESGSVLE
+764 
-772 GNIEKSWNANLI
+772 
-784 LDKGSKMFVN
+784 
-794 NKIEANMDIK
+794 
-804 GDLFV
+804 
-809 GTSKFYEKRDSFD
+809 
-822 NYNTIYYNK
+822 
-831 DSNGHE
+831 
-837 TKVNFDNS
+837 
-845 KIHLRI
+845 
-851 GGADKTGATNDK
+851 
-863 IFFSK
+863 
-868 NTNINGKGELVF
+868 INGKGELVF

-895 ILEEEVKNI
+895 ILEEEIKNI
-904 NGTQGYYLEKFP
+904 NGTQGYYLEKLP
-916 LSFTNDIAFGQL
+916 LKIPDVAFGKL
-928 VFTTKVQKLNGK
+928 LFTTKVQKLNGK
-940 YIVSLVFK
+940 YVVSLVFK

-1006 TIEEEANLNIET
+1006 TVEEKANLNIET

-1039 NAGIGIL
+1039 NAGTGIL
-1046 ADNTTSVLQFEN
+1046 ADNTTSVLKFEN

-1090 NKYALVSKKAVFEKS
+1090 NKYALVAKKAVFEKG
-1105 STVKLNGE
+1105 STVKLNAE

-1123 SSDITFKPQS
+1123 SSDVTFNSQS

-1151 SGKVSIKAPN
+1151 SGKLSIKAPN
-1161 ILKQVRTVNQSLK
+1161 VLKQVRTVNQSLK

-1208 ANMDIKGDLFVG
+1208 ANMHIKGDLFVG

-1241 TFSSSD
+1241 STFSSSD
-1247 KYNTVHY
+1247 KYYTVHY

-1361 KYMVTLEDTGELS
+1361 KYIVTLEDTGELS

-1442 YTFNTGVSL
+1442 HTFNTGISL

-1540 LSTKNEKTD
+1540 LNTRNEKTN
-1549 YWNGEIDAKL
+1549 YWNGEINAKL
-1559 GYKFKYGNAFLKAG
+1559 GYKFKYGDAFLKAG

-1634 SIGYSYKF
+1634 SFGYSYKF

>member
-6 WKIVVLLCLI
+6 WKIVLLLCLT
-16 SFSLYGVQWNDLKDG
+16 SFSLYGAQWNDLKDG
-31 ESAEKNLDGNGK
+31 ESAEKILDENRK
-43 VTTVNKLKLGKN
+43 ETKITKIVLGKN
-55 SHLKV
+55 SNLKV

-68 VIKGGLS
+68 LVKGS
-75 AEVNIGEGATLDV
+75 YFQSKVNIGEGATLDI
-88 DIENSTK
+88 DIESSDK
-95 DEAGISL
+95 DSSGISFA
-102 ESTFKG
+102 EKRD
-108 FIIQKNGNLKLKK
+108 FIIEKNGKLNVKNL
-121 QFNGTIN
+121 FNGTIN
-128 SGDIFKQ
+128 SGDILRQ
-135 FLDRKGEGTL
+135 FHSSKEGKGIL
-145 LRGISVIKTFS
+145 VRGVTVAKKFT
-156 TEGSTRIESAGT
+156 TEGNTRIESSGA
-168 GIGFDRKTPQ
+168 GIGFDKTTSN
-178 GKGFIEFKKGSKT
+178 GEGEIEFKKGSKT
-191 FVKAG
+191 FVKG
-196 FAGVFARYNSVTF
+196 GIAGVFARYNNVTF

-220 AYGIMV
+220 AYGLMA

-249 VKEHDFLKFESGSEL
+249 VKEHDRLTFESGSEL
-264 NILANDSAL
+264 NILANNSAL
-273 YGIRLKGKTKLIAKG
+273 YGIRLVGKTKLIAKG

-302 HSLDTVTFERGSIL
+302 HSLNTVTFEKGSIL
-316 DGNIDRSWNSQIL
+316 DGNIDRSWNSQFL
-329 LEEGTKLFVPNKIQ
+329 LEEGTKLFVPEKIQ

-356 RSAYEGKQLTYKEAV
+356 RSAYEGKQKTYKEAV
-371 EDADT
+371 EKSSDVDT
-376 VAGATAIFMGK
+376 VVGATAIFMGK

-395 EFSYRGLYNE
+395 EIRYGKTYDDFSAN
-405 FSPDEYYTLEYNRD
+405 EYYTLKYNE
-419 NHYNY
+419 NSYNY
-424 ISTLNLNNGKIHL
+424 KSTLNLNNGKIHL
-437 RLGNKDKF
+437 RLGTPDRL

-450 KIIFSKNTI
+450 KIIFSKNTV

-468 HKRNSSQVTKNTVFN
+468 HKRNSSQVTKNTVFK
-483 ILEEEGPKD
+483 ILEEEGLKN
-492 INGIQ
+492 INGTQ

-510 VSFGKLVFTTKVQK
+510 VSFG
-524 LNGKYVVSLVFKGI
+524 
-538 EAENFLLAKGKTK
+538 
-551 TLNKKEESSLEDAIL
+551 
-566 SAKEVTLEE
+566 
-575 NSTLNIKGDTNGLF
+575 
-589 AKNKVTIEE
+589 
-598 EANLNIETKKD
+598 
-609 NKIGL
+609 
-614 KLGENLETFGN
+614 
-625 INIKNTG
+625 
-632 TGILADNATSI
+632 
-643 LQFENGSK
+643 
-651 TIVNAKDVAVNAQ
+651 
-664 KGTSEFKGGSNVEL
+664 
-678 TSNKY
+678 
-683 ALVSKKAVF
+683 
-692 EKSSTVKLNG
+692 
-702 EYGIGTLSE
+702 
-711 TDSSDITFK
+711 
-720 PQSEVNI
+720 
-727 NSSNSGIYNVNVGGS
+727 
-742 GKVSIKAPNI
+742 
-752 LKQVRTVNQSLK
+752 
-764 FESGSVLE
+764 
-772 GNIEKSWNANLI
+772 
-784 LDKGSKMFVN
+784 
-794 NKIEANMDIK
+794 
-804 GDLFV
+804 
-809 GTSKFYEKRDSFD
+809 
-822 NYNTIYYNK
+822 
-831 DSNGHE
+831 
-837 TKVNFDNS
+837 
-845 KIHLRI
+845 
-851 GGADKTGATNDK
+851 
-863 IFFSK
+863 
-868 NTNINGKGELVF
+868 
-880 HKRNSSQVTKNTIFK
+880 
-895 ILEEEVKNI
+895 
-904 NGTQGYYLEKFP
+904 
-916 LSFTNDIAFGQL
+916 QL
-928 VFTTKVQKLNGK
+928 VFTTKVQKLNGR
-940 YIVSLVFK
+940 YVVSLVFK

-1006 TIEEEANLNIET
+1006 TVEEKANLNIET

-1039 NAGIGIL
+1039 NAGTGIL
-1046 ADNTTSVLQFEN
+1046 ADNTTSVLKFEN

-1090 NKYALVSKKAVFEKS
+1090 NKYALVAKKAVFEKG

-1123 SSDITFKPQS
+1123 SSDVTFNSQS

-1161 ILKQVRTVNQSLK
+1161 VLKQVRTVNQSLK

-1241 TFSSSD
+1241 TFSSSN
-1247 KYNTVHY
+1247 KYYTVHY

-1361 KYMVTLEDTGELS
+1361 KYIVTLEDTGELS
-1374 QAAKNSLTNSR
+1374 QAAKNTLTNSR

-1425 KDSVIKLNQ
+1425 KGSVIKLNQ

-1442 YTFNTGVSL
+1442 HTFNTGVSL

-1530 SDYKYTAEND
+1530 SDYKYTAENN
-1540 LSTKNEKTD
+1540 LNTRNEKTN
-1549 YWNGEIDAKL
+1549 YWNGEINAKL
-1559 GYKFKYGNAFLKAG
+1559 GYKFKYGDAFLKAG

>member
-6 WKIVVLLCLI
+6 WKIVLLLLCLT
-16 SFSLYGVQWNDLKDG
+16 SFSLYGAQWNDLKDG
-31 ESAEKNLDGNGK
+31 ESAEKTLDGNGK
-43 VTTVNKLKLGKN
+43 VTTVNKLRLGKN

-145 LRGISVIKTFS
+145 LRGVSVIKTFS

-178 GKGFIEFKKGSKT
+178 GKGLIEFKKGSKT

-348 KGDLYVGP
+348 KGDLFVGP
-356 RSAYEGKQLTYKEAV
+356 RSAYEGKQKTYKEAV
-371 EDADT
+371 EDVDT

-387 QAQRARKG
+387 QAQKARKG

-424 ISTLNLNNGKIHL
+424 KSTLNLNNGKINL
-437 RLGNKDKF
+437 RLGDKDRF

-459 INGKGELVF
+459 IKGKGELVF

-492 INGIQ
+492 INGTQ

-510 VSFGKLVFTTKVQK
+510 VSFGKLVFTTKVKK

-538 EAENFLLAKGKTK
+538 EADNFLLAKGETK
-551 TLNKKEESSLEDAIL
+551 TLDKKKEDSLEDAIL
-566 SAKEVTLEE
+566 SAKEVTVEE
-575 NSTLNIKGDTNGLF
+575 KSTLNIKGDTNGLF
-589 AKNKVTIEE
+589 AKNKVTVEE

-614 KLGENLETFGN
+614 KLEENLETFGN
-625 INIKNTG
+625 INIKNAG
-632 TGILADNATSI
+632 TGILADSITSV

-651 TIVNAKDVAVNAQ
+651 TIVNAKDIAVNAQ

-683 ALVSKKAVF
+683 ALVAKKAVF
-692 EKSSTVKLNG
+692 EKGSTVKLNG

-742 GKVSIKAPNI
+742 GKISIKAPNV

-764 FESGSVLE
+764 FE
-772 GNIEKSWNANLI
+772 
-784 LDKGSKMFVN
+784 
-794 NKIEANMDIK
+794 
-804 GDLFV
+804 
-809 GTSKFYEKRDSFD
+809 
-822 NYNTIYYNK
+822 
-831 DSNGHE
+831 
-837 TKVNFDNS
+837 
-845 KIHLRI
+845 
-851 GGADKTGATNDK
+851 
-863 IFFSK
+863 
-868 NTNINGKGELVF
+868 
-880 HKRNSSQVTKNTIFK
+880 
-895 ILEEEVKNI
+895 
-904 NGTQGYYLEKFP
+904 
-916 LSFTNDIAFGQL
+916 
-928 VFTTKVQKLNGK
+928 
-940 YIVSLVFK
+940 
-948 GIEADNFLLAKGET
+948 
-962 KTLNKKKEGSLEDAI
+962 
-977 LSAKE
+977 
-982 VTIEEKSTL
+982 
-991 NIKGDTN
+991 
-998 GLFAKNKV
+998 
-1006 TIEEEANLNIET
+1006 
-1018 ENKIALKL
+1018 
-1026 GENLETFGNINIK
+1026 
-1039 NAGIGIL
+1039 
-1046 ADNTTSVLQFEN
+1046 N
-1058 GSKTIVNAKDVAIN
+1058 GSI
-1072 AQKGT
+1072 
-1077 SEFKGGSNVELTS
+1077 
-1090 NKYALVSKKAVFEKS
+1090 
-1105 STVKLNGE
+1105 
-1113 YGIGTLSETD
+1113 
-1123 SSDITFKPQS
+1123 
-1133 EVNINSSNS
+1133 
-1142 GIYNVNVGG
+1142 
-1151 SGKVSIKAPN
+1151 
-1161 ILKQVRTVNQSLK
+1161 
-1174 FESGSVLEGNIEKSW
+1174 LEGNIEKSW

-1220 TRNSYEKEESKNSM
+1220 TRNSYEKEEGKRTI
-1234 QTLSTMS
+1234 QTLSAIS
-1241 TFSSSD
+1241 ASSPSD
-1247 KYNTVHY
+1247 KYYTVHY

-1259 GHKTK
+1259 GNKTK
-1264 VNLDNANIHLRINGE
+1264 VNLDNANIHLRINGA
-1279 QSESNDKIV
+1279 QSENNDKMV
-1288 FSKDTEITGK
+1288 FSKDTEIRGN
-1298 GEITLHPENVSKV
+1298 GEITLHPQNVSKV
-1311 KRNMTYSLLEE
+1311 KRNMSFTLLEE

-1332 YNLEKTSLT
+1332 YDLEKLPLT
-1341 LKTVEFGP
+1341 LGKVEFGA
-1349 LVYGRKDKKVNG
+1349 LKFGRKDKKLNG
-1361 KYMVTLEDTGELS
+1361 RYVVTLVATGELS
-1374 QAAKNSLTNSR
+1374 EAAKNTLINSR

-1393 ELKAISDKIFENH
+1393 ELKSISDKIFEKH

-1425 KDSVIKLNQ
+1425 KDGVTKLNQ
-1434 NTKYAGYD
+1434 NSRYAGYD

-1451 GFFAGQ
+1451 GFFVGE
-1457 STGRYKNIG
+1457 STGKHKNIA

-1481 TVYKHTKS
+1481 AIYKHTNS
-1489 KDKNNDKKLHSNDFS
+1489 KDKKNDKKFYSNDFS
-1504 FVVGYNKDISEKT
+1504 FIAGYNKELGEKV
-1517 FLDSNIKLTRGYI
+1517 FVDSNVKLTRGYT
-1530 SDYKYTAEND
+1530 SSYDYIAENN
-1540 LSTKNEKTD
+1540 LNTKNEKAN
-1549 YWNGEIDAKL
+1549 YLNGEVNTKL
-1559 GYKFKYGNAFLKAG
+1559 GYKFKHGNAFLKAG
-1573 LDKDLKGNQKVIWN
+1573 LDKDLKGNQKVVWN
-1587 ENIDEEIKYDD
+1587 ENIDEKIKYDD
-1598 LSKNIG
+1598 FSKNIG
-1604 IGMEYKIKQ
+1604 LGMEYKLGN
-1613 HSFNIELS
+1613 HSFNLELS
-1621 RKYSKHYR
+1621 KKYSKHYR
-1629 ANTKI
+1629 KNTKI
-1634 SIGYSYKF
+1634 TFGYSYKF

>member
-6 WKIVVLLCLI
+6 WKIVVLLCLT

-31 ESAEKNLDGNGK
+31 ETAEKILDENRK
-43 VTTVNKLKLGKN
+43 ETKITKIVLGKN
-55 SHLKV
+55 SNLKV
-60 KGKNTKGI
+60 KGKNTKG
-68 VIKGGLS
+68 VLVKGS
-75 AEVNIGEGATLDV
+75 YFQSKVNIGEGATLDI
-88 DIENSTK
+88 DIESSDK
-95 DEAGISL
+95 DSSGISFA
-102 ESTFKG
+102 EKRD
-108 FIIQKNGNLKLKK
+108 FIIEKNGKLNVKNL
-121 QFNGTIN
+121 FNGTIN
-128 SGDIFKQ
+128 SGDILRQ
-135 FLDRKGEGTL
+135 FHSSKEGKGIL
-145 LRGISVIKTFS
+145 VRGVTVAKKFT
-156 TEGSTRIESAGT
+156 TEGNTRIESSGA
-168 GIGFDRKTPQ
+168 GIGFDKTTSNGQ
-178 GKGFIEFKKGSKT
+178 GEIEFKKGSKT
-191 FVKAG
+191 FVKG
-196 FAGVFARYNSVTF
+196 GIAGVFARYNNVTF

-220 AYGIMV
+220 AYGLMA

-249 VKEHDFLKFESGSEL
+249 VKEHDRLTFESGSEL
-264 NILANDSAL
+264 NILANNSAL
-273 YGIRLKGKTKLIAKG
+273 YGIRLVGKTKLIAKG

-302 HSLDTVTFERGSIL
+302 HSLNTVTFEKGSIL
-316 DGNIDRSWNSQIL
+316 DGNIDRSWNSQFL
-329 LEEGTKLFVPNKIQ
+329 LEEGTKLFVPEKIQ

-356 RSAYEGKQLTYKEAV
+356 RSAYEGKQKTYKETV
-371 EDADT
+371 EKSSDIDT
-376 VAGATAIFMGK
+376 VVGATAIFMGK

-395 EFSYRGLYNE
+395 EIRYGKTYDDFSAN
-405 FSPDEYYTLEYNRD
+405 EYYTLKYNE
-419 NHYNY
+419 NSYNY
-424 ISTLNLNNGKIHL
+424 KSTLNLNNGKIHL
-437 RLGNKDKF
+437 RLGTPDRL

-450 KIIFSKNTI
+450 KIIFSKNTV

-468 HKRNSSQVTKNTVFN
+468 HKRNSSQVTKNTVFK
-483 ILEEEGPKD
+483 ILEEEGLKN
-492 INGIQ
+492 INGTQ

-510 VSFGKLVFTTKVQK
+510 VSFG
-524 LNGKYVVSLVFKGI
+524 
-538 EAENFLLAKGKTK
+538 
-551 TLNKKEESSLEDAIL
+551 
-566 SAKEVTLEE
+566 
-575 NSTLNIKGDTNGLF
+575 
-589 AKNKVTIEE
+589 
-598 EANLNIETKKD
+598 
-609 NKIGL
+609 
-614 KLGENLETFGN
+614 
-625 INIKNTG
+625 
-632 TGILADNATSI
+632 
-643 LQFENGSK
+643 
-651 TIVNAKDVAVNAQ
+651 
-664 KGTSEFKGGSNVEL
+664 
-678 TSNKY
+678 
-683 ALVSKKAVF
+683 
-692 EKSSTVKLNG
+692 
-702 EYGIGTLSE
+702 
-711 TDSSDITFK
+711 
-720 PQSEVNI
+720 
-727 NSSNSGIYNVNVGGS
+727 
-742 GKVSIKAPNI
+742 
-752 LKQVRTVNQSLK
+752 
-764 FESGSVLE
+764 
-772 GNIEKSWNANLI
+772 
-784 LDKGSKMFVN
+784 
-794 NKIEANMDIK
+794 
-804 GDLFV
+804 
-809 GTSKFYEKRDSFD
+809 
-822 NYNTIYYNK
+822 
-831 DSNGHE
+831 
-837 TKVNFDNS
+837 
-845 KIHLRI
+845 
-851 GGADKTGATNDK
+851 
-863 IFFSK
+863 
-868 NTNINGKGELVF
+868 
-880 HKRNSSQVTKNTIFK
+880 
-895 ILEEEVKNI
+895 
-904 NGTQGYYLEKFP
+904 
-916 LSFTNDIAFGQL
+916 QL
-928 VFTTKVQKLNGK
+928 VFTTKVQKLNGR
-940 YIVSLVFK
+940 YVVSLVFK

-1006 TIEEEANLNIET
+1006 TVEEKANLNIET

-1039 NAGIGIL
+1039 NAGTGIL
-1046 ADNTTSVLQFEN
+1046 ADNTASVLQFEN
-1058 GSKTIVNAKDVAIN
+1058 GSKTIVNAKDVAVN

-1090 NKYALVSKKAVFEKS
+1090 NKYALVAKKAVFEKG
-1105 STVKLNGE
+1105 STVKLNAE

-1123 SSDITFKPQS
+1123 SSDVTFNSQS
-1133 EVNINSSNS
+1133 EVSINSSNS

-1189 NANLILDKGS
+1189 NANLILDKDS

-1241 TFSSSD
+1241 TFSSSN

-1311 KRNMTYSLLEE
+1311 RRNMTYSLLEE

-1361 KYMVTLEDTGELS
+1361 KYIVTLEDTGELS
-1374 QAAKNSLTNSR
+1374 QAAKNTLTNSR

-1425 KDSVIKLNQ
+1425 KDSVTKLNQ
-1434 NTKYAGYD
+1434 NSRYAGYD

>member
-6 WKIVVLLCLI
+6 WKIVLLLCLT

-31 ESAEKNLDGNGK
+31 ETAEKILDENGK
-43 VTTVNKLKLGKN
+43 ETKVDKIVLGKN

-68 VIKGGLS
+68 VIKYGIRS
-75 AEVNIGEGATLDV
+75 KVDIGEGATLDV
-88 DIENSTK
+88 DIESSIKEATGIASESYK
-95 DEAGISL
+95 D
-102 ESTFKG
+102 
-108 FIIQKNGNLKLKK
+108 FIVQKNGNLKVKNH
-121 QFNGTIN
+121 FIGTIN

-135 FLDRKGEGTL
+135 FLDNKKENSVL
-145 LRGISVIKTFS
+145 KGISVLKRFS
-156 TEGSTRIESAGT
+156 TEGNTRIESSGT
-168 GIGFDRKTPQ
+168 GIGFDKKTSKET
-178 GKGFIEFKKGSKT
+178 GLIEFKKGSKT

-226 NKGTIKKGA
+226 NKGTIKKGS

-302 HSLDTVTFERGSIL
+302 HSLDTVTFEKGSIL
-316 DGNIDRSWNSQIL
+316 DGNIDRSWNSQFL

-356 RSAYEGKQLTYKEAV
+356 RAAYEGKQLTYKEAV

-376 VAGATAIFMGK
+376 VAGATALFMGK

-395 EFSYRGLYNE
+395 EFTYRGLYSD
-405 FSPDEYYTLEYNRD
+405 FAADEYYTLDYNKHNYSD
-419 NHYNY
+419 NNHN
-424 ISTLNLNNGKIHL
+424 STLNLNNGKIHL
-437 RLGNKDKF
+437 RLGTPDRL

-450 KIIFSKNTI
+450 KIIFSKNTV

-468 HKRNSSQVTKNTVFN
+468 HKRNSSQVTKNTVFK
-483 ILEEEGPKD
+483 ILEEEGLKN
-492 INGIQ
+492 INGTQ

-510 VSFGKLVFTTKVQK
+510 VSFGQLVFTTKVQK
-524 LNGKYVVSLVFKGI
+524 LNGRYVVSLVFKGI
-538 EAENFLLAKGKTK
+538 EADNFLLAKGETK
-551 TLNKKEESSLEDAIL
+551 TLNKKKEGSLEDAIL
-566 SAKEVTLEE
+566 SAKEVTIEE
-575 NSTLNIKGDTNGLF
+575 KSTLNIKGDTNGLF
-589 AKNKVTIEE
+589 AKNKVTVEE
-598 EANLNIETKKD
+598 KANLNIETE
-609 NKIGL
+609 NKIAL

-625 INIKNTG
+625 INIKNAG
-632 TGILADNATSI
+632 TGILADNTASV

-651 TIVNAKDVAVNAQ
+651 TIVNAKDVAINAQ

-692 EKSSTVKLNG
+692 EKGSTVKLNG

-764 FESGSVLE
+764 FE
-772 GNIEKSWNANLI
+772 N
-784 LDKGSKMFVN
+784 
-794 NKIEANMDIK
+794 
-804 GDLFV
+804 
-809 GTSKFYEKRDSFD
+809 
-822 NYNTIYYNK
+822 
-831 DSNGHE
+831 
-837 TKVNFDNS
+837 
-845 KIHLRI
+845 
-851 GGADKTGATNDK
+851 
-863 IFFSK
+863 
-868 NTNINGKGELVF
+868 
-880 HKRNSSQVTKNTIFK
+880 
-895 ILEEEVKNI
+895 
-904 NGTQGYYLEKFP
+904 
-916 LSFTNDIAFGQL
+916 
-928 VFTTKVQKLNGK
+928 
-940 YIVSLVFK
+940 
-948 GIEADNFLLAKGET
+948 
-962 KTLNKKKEGSLEDAI
+962 
-977 LSAKE
+977 
-982 VTIEEKSTL
+982 
-991 NIKGDTN
+991 
-998 GLFAKNKV
+998 
-1006 TIEEEANLNIET
+1006 
-1018 ENKIALKL
+1018 
-1026 GENLETFGNINIK
+1026 
-1039 NAGIGIL
+1039 
-1046 ADNTTSVLQFEN
+1046 
-1058 GSKTIVNAKDVAIN
+1058 
-1072 AQKGT
+1072 
-1077 SEFKGGSNVELTS
+1077 
-1090 NKYALVSKKAVFEKS
+1090 
-1105 STVKLNGE
+1105 
-1113 YGIGTLSETD
+1113 
-1123 SSDITFKPQS
+1123 
-1133 EVNINSSNS
+1133 
-1142 GIYNVNVGG
+1142 
-1151 SGKVSIKAPN
+1151 
-1161 ILKQVRTVNQSLK
+1161 
-1174 FESGSVLEGNIEKSW
+1174 GSVLEGNIEKSW

-1332 YNLEKTSLT
+1332 YSLEKTSLT

-1361 KYMVTLEDTGELS
+1361 KYIVTLEDTGELS
-1374 QAAKNSLTNSR
+1374 QAAKNTLANSR

-1540 LSTKNEKTD
+1540 LNTKSEKTD
-1549 YWNGEIDAKL
+1549 YWNGEINAKL
-1559 GYKFKYGNAFLKAG
+1559 GYKFKYGNAFLKVG

>member
-6 WKIVVLLCLI
+6 WKIVLLLCLT

-31 ESAEKNLDGNGK
+31 ETAEKILDENRK
-43 VTTVNKLKLGKN
+43 ETKITKIVLGKN
-55 SHLKV
+55 SNLKV
-60 KGKNTKGI
+60 KGKNTKG
-68 VIKGGLS
+68 VLVKGS
-75 AEVNIGEGATLDV
+75 YFQSKVNIGEGATLDI
-88 DIENSTK
+88 DIESSDK
-95 DEAGISL
+95 DSSGISFA
-102 ESTFKG
+102 EKRD
-108 FIIQKNGNLKLKK
+108 FIIEKNGKLNVKNL
-121 QFNGTIN
+121 FNGTIN
-128 SGDIFKQ
+128 SGDILRQ
-135 FLDRKGEGTL
+135 FHSSKEGKGIL
-145 LRGISVIKTFS
+145 VRGVTVAKKFT
-156 TEGSTRIESAGT
+156 TEGNTRIESSGA
-168 GIGFDRKTPQ
+168 GIGFDKTTSNGQ
-178 GKGFIEFKKGSKT
+178 GEIEFKKGSKT
-191 FVKAG
+191 FVKG
-196 FAGVFARYNSVTF
+196 GIAGVFARYNKVTF

-220 AYGIMV
+220 AYGLMA
-226 NKGTIKKGA
+226 NKGIIKKGA

-249 VKEHDFLKFESGSEL
+249 VKEHDRLTFESGSEL
-264 NILANDSAL
+264 NILANNSAL
-273 YGIRLKGKTKLIAKG
+273 YGIRLVGKTKLIAKG

-302 HSLDTVTFERGSIL
+302 HSLNTVTFEKGSIL
-316 DGNIDRSWNSQIL
+316 DGNIDRSWNSQFL
-329 LEEGTKLFVPNKIQ
+329 LEEGTKLFVPEKIQ

-356 RSAYEGKQLTYKEAV
+356 RSAYEGKQKTYKETV
-371 EDADT
+371 EKSSDIDT
-376 VAGATAIFMGK
+376 VVGATAIFMGK

-395 EFSYRGLYNE
+395 EIRYGKTYDDFSAN
-405 FSPDEYYTLEYNRD
+405 EYYTLKYNE
-419 NHYNY
+419 NSYNY
-424 ISTLNLNNGKIHL
+424 KSTLNLNNGKIHL
-437 RLGNKDKF
+437 RLGTPDRL

-450 KIIFSKNTI
+450 KIIFSKNTV

-468 HKRNSSQVTKNTVFN
+468 HKRNSSQVTKNTVFK
-483 ILEEEGPKD
+483 ILEEEGLKN
-492 INGIQ
+492 INGTQ

-510 VSFGKLVFTTKVQK
+510 VSFG
-524 LNGKYVVSLVFKGI
+524 
-538 EAENFLLAKGKTK
+538 
-551 TLNKKEESSLEDAIL
+551 
-566 SAKEVTLEE
+566 
-575 NSTLNIKGDTNGLF
+575 
-589 AKNKVTIEE
+589 
-598 EANLNIETKKD
+598 
-609 NKIGL
+609 
-614 KLGENLETFGN
+614 
-625 INIKNTG
+625 
-632 TGILADNATSI
+632 
-643 LQFENGSK
+643 
-651 TIVNAKDVAVNAQ
+651 
-664 KGTSEFKGGSNVEL
+664 
-678 TSNKY
+678 
-683 ALVSKKAVF
+683 
-692 EKSSTVKLNG
+692 
-702 EYGIGTLSE
+702 
-711 TDSSDITFK
+711 
-720 PQSEVNI
+720 
-727 NSSNSGIYNVNVGGS
+727 
-742 GKVSIKAPNI
+742 
-752 LKQVRTVNQSLK
+752 
-764 FESGSVLE
+764 
-772 GNIEKSWNANLI
+772 
-784 LDKGSKMFVN
+784 
-794 NKIEANMDIK
+794 
-804 GDLFV
+804 
-809 GTSKFYEKRDSFD
+809 
-822 NYNTIYYNK
+822 
-831 DSNGHE
+831 
-837 TKVNFDNS
+837 
-845 KIHLRI
+845 
-851 GGADKTGATNDK
+851 
-863 IFFSK
+863 
-868 NTNINGKGELVF
+868 
-880 HKRNSSQVTKNTIFK
+880 
-895 ILEEEVKNI
+895 
-904 NGTQGYYLEKFP
+904 
-916 LSFTNDIAFGQL
+916 QL
-928 VFTTKVQKLNGK
+928 VFTTKVQKLNGR
-940 YIVSLVFK
+940 YVVSLVFK

-1006 TIEEEANLNIET
+1006 TVEEKANLNIET

-1039 NAGIGIL
+1039 NAGTGIL
-1046 ADNTTSVLQFEN
+1046 ADSTTSVLQFEN
-1058 GSKTIVNAKDVAIN
+1058 GSKTIVNAKDIAVN

-1090 NKYALVSKKAVFEKS
+1090 NKYALVSKKAVFEKG
-1105 STVKLNGE
+1105 STVKLNAE

-1151 SGKVSIKAPN
+1151 SGKISIKAPN
-1161 ILKQVRTVNQSLK
+1161 VLKQVRTVNQSLK

-1247 KYNTVHY
+1247 KYYTVHY

-1361 KYMVTLEDTGELS
+1361 KYIVTLEDTGELS
-1374 QAAKNSLTNSR
+1374 QAAKNTLTNSR

-1393 ELKAISDKIFENH
+1393 ELKAVSDKIFENH

-1425 KDSVIKLNQ
+1425 KGSVIKLNQ

-1540 LSTKNEKTD
+1540 LNTRNEKTN
-1549 YWNGEIDAKL
+1549 YWNGEINAKL
-1559 GYKFKYGNAFLKAG
+1559 GYKFKYGDAFLKAG
-1573 LDKDLKGNQKVIWN
+1573 LDKDLKGNQKVVWN

-1598 LSKNIG
+1598 LGKNIG
-1604 IGMEYKIKQ
+1604 IGMEYKVKQ

-1634 SIGYSYKF
+1634 TFGYSYKF

>member
-1 MKKVI
+1 MKKI
-6 WKIVVLLCLI
+6 FWKIVLLLCLT

-43 VTTVNKLKLGKN
+43 ETKVDKIVLGKN

-68 VIKGGLS
+68 VIKYGIRS
-75 AEVNIGEGATLDV
+75 KVDIGEGATLDV
-88 DIENSTK
+88 DIESSIKEATGIASESYK
-95 DEAGISL
+95 D
-102 ESTFKG
+102 
-108 FIIQKNGNLKLKK
+108 FIVQKNGNLKVKNH
-121 QFNGTIN
+121 FIGTIN

-135 FLDRKGEGTL
+135 FLDNKKENSVL
-145 LRGISVIKTFS
+145 KGISVLKRFS
-156 TEGSTRIESAGT
+156 TEGNTRIESSGT
-168 GIGFDRKTPQ
+168 GIGFDKKTSKET
-178 GKGFIEFKKGSKT
+178 GLIEFKKGSKT

-632 TGILADNATSI
+632 TGILADNTA
-643 LQFENGSK
+643 
-651 TIVNAKDVAVNAQ
+651 
-664 KGTSEFKGGSNVEL
+664 
-678 TSNKY
+678 
-683 ALVSKKAVF
+683 
-692 EKSSTVKLNG
+692 
-702 EYGIGTLSE
+702 
-711 TDSSDITFK
+711 
-720 PQSEVNI
+720 
-727 NSSNSGIYNVNVGGS
+727 
-742 GKVSIKAPNI
+742 
-752 LKQVRTVNQSLK
+752 
-764 FESGSVLE
+764 
-772 GNIEKSWNANLI
+772 
-784 LDKGSKMFVN
+784 
-794 NKIEANMDIK
+794 
-804 GDLFV
+804 
-809 GTSKFYEKRDSFD
+809 
-822 NYNTIYYNK
+822 
-831 DSNGHE
+831 
-837 TKVNFDNS
+837 
-845 KIHLRI
+845 
-851 GGADKTGATNDK
+851 
-863 IFFSK
+863 
-868 NTNINGKGELVF
+868 
-880 HKRNSSQVTKNTIFK
+880 
-895 ILEEEVKNI
+895 
-904 NGTQGYYLEKFP
+904 
-916 LSFTNDIAFGQL
+916 
-928 VFTTKVQKLNGK
+928 
-940 YIVSLVFK
+940 
-948 GIEADNFLLAKGET
+948 
-962 KTLNKKKEGSLEDAI
+962 
-977 LSAKE
+977 
-982 VTIEEKSTL
+982 
-991 NIKGDTN
+991 
-998 GLFAKNKV
+998 
-1006 TIEEEANLNIET
+1006 
-1018 ENKIALKL
+1018 
-1026 GENLETFGNINIK
+1026 
-1039 NAGIGIL
+1039 
-1046 ADNTTSVLQFEN
+1046 SVLQFEN

-1090 NKYALVSKKAVFEKS
+1090 NKYALVAKKAVFEKG

-1123 SSDITFKPQS
+1123 SSDVTFNSQS

-1151 SGKVSIKAPN
+1151 SGKISIKAPN
-1161 ILKQVRTVNQSLK
+1161 VLKQVRTVNQSLK
-1174 FESGSVLEGNIEKSW
+1174 FEDGSVLEGNIEKSW

-1199 KMFVNNKIE
+1199 KIFVNNKIE

-1361 KYMVTLEDTGELS
+1361 KYIVTLEDTGELS
-1374 QAAKNSLTNSR
+1374 QAAKNTLANSR

-1393 ELKAISDKIFENH
+1393 ELKAIGDKIFENH

-1434 NTKYAGYD
+1434 NTEYAGYD

-1517 FLDSNIKLTRGYI
+1517 FLDGNIKLTRGYI

-1540 LSTKNEKTD
+1540 LNTRNEKTN
-1549 YWNGEIDAKL
+1549 YWNGEINAKL
-1559 GYKFKYGNAFLKAG
+1559 GYKFKYGDAFLKAG